1 MEKYI
6 LELKD
11 IKKDYKLA
19 DNVVPALKGVSI
31 AFRHNEFVSILGPSG
46 CGKTTLL
53 NIIGGLDQYTSGD
66 LFIKGQSTKKFRSG
80 DWDTYRN
87 HSIGFVFQSYNLIP
101 HLTVLGNVELALTLA
116 GISSKERKKR
126 AMAVLERVGLKN
138 EYKKRPNQLSGGQM
152 QRVAIA
158 RALVN
163 NPEIL
168 LADEPTGALDSKTSV
183 EVMELIKDISKER
196 LVIMVTH
203 NNEIAQKYSSRIIKL
218 LDGKVVDDNNPP
230 SENEKAI
237 DRVVSTLL
245 INEPNLSKKEQK
257 LQKNDK
263 KVFKKKKSS
272 MSIFTA
278 FMLSLKN
285 LITKKGRTI
294 LTSVAGSIGIIGVA
308 LVLAIS
314 NGFTNYINKMQ
325 TDTLGGYPIA
335 VSTVAID
342 YSSLNSFMGQDNKVG
357 TEKDDDSIGVY
368 NPSTIIAKLGNYNF
382 ISDKFVNYINNYIEE
397 DNKKGDKKSLSSVQ
411 FTYATNLKILTE
423 GKDGIVFVDTTP
435 TTSSIYGTTSS
446 LFYEGLDEKDFVLSN
461 YDIVEGK
468 YPENKN
474 EVLLVL
480 NSTGALS
487 TDMLNNLGINFS
499 VNEAGEYNRILYS
512 DIIGKTYKLV
522 TNDDYYKPVYDGEGN
537 LTDFS
542 TIAKSD
548 YQTVYDGASETL
560 SICGVMKP
568 REDIVVEVFDAGV
581 MYLPELA
588 SFYQETCKNSTIV
601 QKSVADGKFYVPF
614 TVDISELKGF
624 GLGIQNFNTPAEIV
638 GFVKSAFDIDM
649 TAQEAMNLGL
659 QMVGAS
665 TIPTGIYLYPKDFEG
680 KAEVL
685 KLIDDWNNSE
695 DGAHNKIIYT
705 DATEVLTGTLGEL
718 INIISYVLIAFAAI
732 SLLVSSIMIGIITY
746 VSVVER
752 TKEIG
757 VLRSIGARKRDI
769 ARVFNAE
776 TFIVGFAA
784 GIIGVVL
791 TFILCFPVNAIIA
804 SVSGLKNIAVLKF
817 SHALLLIA
825 VSFVLTLI
833 SGLIPARIASKKDPV
848 VALRSE

>member
-1 MEKYI
+1 MGKYI

-19 DNVVPALKGVSI
+19 DNVVPALKGVSM

-46 CGKTTLL
+46 CGKTTML

-66 LFIKGQSTKKFRSG
+66 LIIKGQSTKKFNAG

-116 GISSKERKKR
+116 GISSKERKQR

-138 EYKKRPNQLSGGQM
+138 ECKKRPNQLSGGQM

-183 EVMELIKDISKER
+183 QIMELIKEISKER

-203 NNEIAQKYSSRIIKL
+203 NTELAEKYSSRIIKL
-218 LDGKVVDDNNPP
+218 LDGKVIDDSNPP
-230 SENEKAI
+230 SENDNALERI
-237 DRVVSTLL
+237 IETLPQ
-245 INEPNLSKKEQK
+245 NAQN

-263 KVFKKKKSS
+263 KAFKKKKSS
-272 MSIFTA
+272 MSVFTA

-342 YSSLNSFMGQDNKVG
+342 YSSLSSFMGESNKVG
-357 TEKDDDSIGVY
+357 TSEEEGSFGVY
-368 NPSTIIAKLGNYNF
+368 NPSTIIAKMGNYNF
-382 ISDKFVNYINNYIEE
+382 ISDKFVKYINDYIEE
-397 DNKKGDKKSLSSVQ
+397 DNKKGDRKSLSSVQ
-411 FTYATNLKILTE
+411 FTYATNLKVLTE
-423 GKDGIVFVDTTP
+423 GSEGIIFVDTKP
-435 TTSSIYGTTSS
+435 TTSSIYGTSSS
-446 LFYEGLDEKDFVLSN
+446 LFYEGLADKDFVLSN

-487 TDMLNNLGINFS
+487 TDMLTKLGIAVS
-499 VNEAGEYNRILYS
+499 VNSEGEYERILYS
-512 DIIGKTYKLV
+512 DVIGKTYKV
-522 TNDDYYKPVYDGEGN
+522 ISNDTYYTPVYDSEGN
-537 LTDFS
+537 VTEFS
-542 TIAKSD
+542 TLAKVD
-548 YQTVYDGASETL
+548 YQTAFDGASETL

-568 REDIVVEVFDAGV
+568 RKDIVVEVFDSGI

-588 SFYQETCKNSTIV
+588 TSYQQDCKNSLIV
-601 QKSVADGKFYVPF
+601 KKSIEDGKFYVPF

-638 GFVKSAFDIDM
+638 GFVKSSFDIDM
-649 TAQEAMNLGL
+649 TAEEATNLGL

-665 TIPTGIYLYPKDFEG
+665 TIPTGIYLYPKDFDG

-685 KLIDDWNNSE
+685 KLIDDWNASE
-695 DGAHNKIIYT
+695 NGAHNKIVYT

-776 TFIVGFAA
+776 TFIIGLFA
-784 GIIGVVL
+784 GLIGVVL
-791 TFILCFPVNAIIA
+791 TYILCFPVNAIIA
-804 SVSGLKNIAVLKF
+804 KVSGGLKNIAVLKF
-817 SHALLLIA
+817 DHALILIA

>member
-1 MEKYI
+1 MGKYI

-19 DNVVPALKGVSI
+19 DNVVPALKGVSM

-46 CGKTTLL
+46 CGKTTML

-66 LFIKGQSTKKFRSG
+66 LIIKGQSTKKFKGG

-101 HLTVLGNVELALTLA
+101 HLSVLGNVELALTLA
-116 GISSKERKKR
+116 GISSKERKQR

-138 EYKKRPNQLSGGQM
+138 EFKKRPNQLSGGQM

-183 EVMELIKDISKER
+183 QIMELIKEISKER

-203 NNEIAQKYSSRIIKL
+203 NTELAEKYSSRIIKL
-218 LDGKVVDDNNPP
+218 LDGKVIDDSNPP
-230 SENEKAI
+230 SENDDALERI
-237 DRVVSTLL
+237 IETLPQ
-245 INEPNLSKKEQK
+245 NAQN

-263 KVFKKKKSS
+263 KAFKKKKSS
-272 MSIFTA
+272 MSVFTA

-342 YSSLNSFMGQDNKVG
+342 YSSLSSFMGESNKVG
-357 TEKDDDSIGVY
+357 TSEEEGSFGVY
-368 NPSTIIAKLGNYNF
+368 NPSTIIAKMGNYNF
-382 ISDKFVNYINNYIEE
+382 ISDKFVKYINDYIEE
-397 DNKKGDKKSLSSVQ
+397 DNKKGDRKSLSSVQ
-411 FTYATNLKILTE
+411 FTYATNLKVLTE
-423 GKDGIVFVDTTP
+423 GSEGIIIVDTKP
-435 TTSSIYGTTSS
+435 TTSSIYGTSSS
-446 LFYEGLDEKDFVLSN
+446 LFYEGLADKDFVLSN

-487 TDMLNNLGINFS
+487 TDMLTKLGIAVS
-499 VNEAGEYNRILYS
+499 VNSEGEYERILYS
-512 DIIGKTYKLV
+512 DVIGKTYKV
-522 TNDDYYKPVYDGEGN
+522 ISNDTYYTPVYDSEGN
-537 LTDFS
+537 VTEFS
-542 TIAKSD
+542 TLAKAD
-548 YQTVYDGASETL
+548 YQTAFDGASETL

-568 REDIVVEVFDAGV
+568 RKDIVVEVFDAGI

-588 SFYQETCKNSTIV
+588 TSYQQDCKNSLIV
-601 QKSVADGKFYVPF
+601 QKSIDDGKFYVPF

-638 GFVKSAFDIDM
+638 GFVKSSFDIDM
-649 TAQEAMNLGL
+649 TAEEATNLGL

-665 TIPTGIYLYPKDFEG
+665 TIPTGIYLYPKDFDG

-685 KLIDDWNNSE
+685 KLIDDWNASE
-695 DGAHNKIIYT
+695 NGAHNKIVYT

-746 VSVVER
+746 VSVIER

-776 TFIVGFAA
+776 TFIIGLFA
-784 GIIGVVL
+784 GLIGVVL
-791 TFILCFPVNAIIA
+791 TYILCFPVNAIIA
-804 SVSGLKNIAVLKF
+804 KVSGGLKNIAVLKF
-817 SHALLLIA
+817 NHALILIA

>member
-1 MEKYI
+1 MGKYI

-19 DNVVPALKGVSI
+19 DNVVPALKGVSM

-46 CGKTTLL
+46 CGKTTML

-66 LFIKGQSTKKFRSG
+66 LIIKGQSTKKFKGG

-101 HLTVLGNVELALTLA
+101 HLSVLGNVELALTLA
-116 GISSKERKKR
+116 GISSKERKQR

-138 EYKKRPNQLSGGQM
+138 ECKKRPNQLSGGQM

-183 EVMELIKDISKER
+183 QIMELIKEISKER

-203 NNEIAQKYSSRIIKL
+203 NTELAEKYSSRIIKL
-218 LDGKVVDDNNPP
+218 LDGKVVDDSNPP
-230 SENEKAI
+230 SENDDALERI
-237 DRVVSTLL
+237 IETLPQ
-245 INEPNLSKKEQK
+245 NAQN

-263 KVFKKKKSS
+263 KAFKKKKSS
-272 MSIFTA
+272 MSVFTA

-342 YSSLNSFMGQDNKVG
+342 YSSLSSFMGESNKVG
-357 TEKDDDSIGVY
+357 TSEEEGSFGVY
-368 NPSTIIAKLGNYNF
+368 NPSTIIAKMGNYNF
-382 ISDKFVNYINNYIEE
+382 ISDKFVKYINDYIEE
-397 DNKKGDKKSLSSVQ
+397 DNKKGDRKSLSSVQ
-411 FTYATNLKILTE
+411 FTYATNLKVLTE
-423 GKDGIVFVDTTP
+423 GSEGVIFVDTKP
-435 TTSSIYGTTSS
+435 TTSSIYGTSSS
-446 LFYEGLDEKDFVLSN
+446 LFYEGLADKDFVLSN

-487 TDMLNNLGINFS
+487 TDMLTKLGIAVS
-499 VNEAGEYNRILYS
+499 VNSEGEYERILYS
-512 DIIGKTYKLV
+512 DVIGKTYKV
-522 TNDDYYKPVYDGEGN
+522 ISNDTYYTPVYDSEGN
-537 LTDFS
+537 VTEFS
-542 TIAKSD
+542 TLAKAD
-548 YQTVYDGASETL
+548 YQTAFDGASETL

-568 REDIVVEVFDAGV
+568 RKDIVVEVFDAGI

-588 SFYQETCKNSTIV
+588 TSYQQDCKNSLIV
-601 QKSVADGKFYVPF
+601 QKSIDDGKFYVPF

-638 GFVKSAFDIDM
+638 GFVKSSFDIDM
-649 TAQEAMNLGL
+649 TAEEATNLGL

-665 TIPTGIYLYPKDFEG
+665 TIPTGIYLYPKDFDG

-685 KLIDDWNNSE
+685 KLIDDWNASE
-695 DGAHNKIIYT
+695 DGAHNKIVYT

-776 TFIVGFAA
+776 TFIIGLFA
-784 GIIGVVL
+784 GLIGVVL
-791 TFILCFPVNAIIA
+791 TYILCFPVNAIIA
-804 SVSGLKNIAVLKF
+804 KVSGGLKNIAVLKF
-817 SHALLLIA
+817 DHALILIA

>member
-1 MEKYI
+1 MGKYI

-46 CGKTTLL
+46 CGKTTML

-66 LFIKGQSTKKFRSG
+66 LIIKGQSTKKFKGG

-101 HLTVLGNVELALTLA
+101 HLSVLGNVELALTLA
-116 GISSKERKKR
+116 GISSKERKQR

-138 EYKKRPNQLSGGQM
+138 ECKKRPNQLSGGHM

-183 EVMELIKDISKER
+183 QIMELIKEISKER

-203 NNEIAQKYSSRIIKL
+203 NTELAEKYSSRIIKL
-218 LDGKVVDDNNPP
+218 LDGKVIDDSNPP
-230 SENEKAI
+230 SENDDALERI
-237 DRVVSTLL
+237 IETLPQ
-245 INEPNLSKKEQK
+245 NAQN

-263 KVFKKKKSS
+263 KAFKKKKSS
-272 MSIFTA
+272 MSVFTA

-342 YSSLNSFMGQDNKVG
+342 YSSLSSFMGESNKVG
-357 TEKDDDSIGVY
+357 TSEEEGSFGVY
-368 NPSTIIAKLGNYNF
+368 NPSTIIAKMGNYNF
-382 ISDKFVNYINNYIEE
+382 ISDKFVKYINDYIEE
-397 DNKKGDKKSLSSVQ
+397 DNKKGDRKSLSSVQ
-411 FTYATNLKILTE
+411 FTYATNLKVLTE
-423 GKDGIVFVDTTP
+423 GSEGIIFVDTKP
-435 TTSSIYGTTSS
+435 TTSSIYGTSSS
-446 LFYEGLDEKDFVLSN
+446 LFYEGLADKDFVLSN

-487 TDMLNNLGINFS
+487 TDMLTKLGIAVS
-499 VNEAGEYNRILYS
+499 VNSEGEYERILYS
-512 DIIGKTYKLV
+512 DVIGKTYKV
-522 TNDDYYKPVYDGEGN
+522 ISNDTYYTPVYDSEGN
-537 LTDFS
+537 ITEFS
-542 TIAKSD
+542 TLAKAD
-548 YQTVYDGASETL
+548 YQTAFDGASETL

-568 REDIVVEVFDAGV
+568 RKDIVVEVFDAGI

-588 SFYQETCKNSTIV
+588 TSYQQDCKNSLIV
-601 QKSVADGKFYVPF
+601 QKSIDDGKFYVPF

-638 GFVKSAFDIDM
+638 EFVKSSFDIDM
-649 TAQEAMNLGL
+649 TAEEATNLGL

-665 TIPTGIYLYPKDFEG
+665 TIPTGIYLYPKDFDG

-685 KLIDDWNNSE
+685 KLIDDWNASE
-695 DGAHNKIIYT
+695 NGAHNKIVYT

-776 TFIVGFAA
+776 TFIIGLFA
-784 GIIGVVL
+784 GLIGVVL
-791 TFILCFPVNAIIA
+791 TYILCFPVNAIIA
-804 SVSGLKNIAVLKF
+804 KVSGGLKNIAVLKF
-817 SHALLLIA
+817 DHALILIA

>member
-1 MEKYI
+1 MGKYI

-19 DNVVPALKGVSI
+19 DNVVPALKGVSM

-46 CGKTTLL
+46 CGKTTML

-66 LFIKGQSTKKFRSG
+66 LIIKGQSTKKFKGG

-101 HLTVLGNVELALTLA
+101 HLSVLGNVELALTLA
-116 GISSKERKKR
+116 GISSKERKQR

-138 EYKKRPNQLSGGQM
+138 ECKKRPNQLSGGQM

-183 EVMELIKDISKER
+183 QIMELIKEISKER

-203 NNEIAQKYSSRIIKL
+203 NTELAEKYSSRIIKL
-218 LDGKVVDDNNPP
+218 LDGKVIDDSNPP
-230 SENEKAI
+230 SENDDALERI
-237 DRVVSTLL
+237 IETLPQ
-245 INEPNLSKKEQK
+245 NAQN

-263 KVFKKKKSS
+263 KAFKKKKSS
-272 MSIFTA
+272 MSVFTA

-342 YSSLNSFMGQDNKVG
+342 YSSLSSFMGESNKVG
-357 TEKDDDSIGVY
+357 TSEEEGSFGVY
-368 NPSTIIAKLGNYNF
+368 NPSTIIAKMGNYNF
-382 ISDKFVNYINNYIEE
+382 ISDKFVKYINDYIEE
-397 DNKKGDKKSLSSVQ
+397 DNKKGDRKSLSSVQ
-411 FTYATNLKILTE
+411 FTYATNLKVLTE
-423 GKDGIVFVDTTP
+423 GSEGIIFVDTKP
-435 TTSSIYGTTSS
+435 TTSSIYGTSSS
-446 LFYEGLDEKDFVLSN
+446 LFYEGLADKDFVLSN

-480 NSTGALS
+480 DSTGALS
-487 TDMLNNLGINFS
+487 TDMLTKLGIAVS
-499 VNEAGEYNRILYS
+499 VNSEGEYERILYS
-512 DIIGKTYKLV
+512 DVIGKTYKV
-522 TNDDYYKPVYDGEGN
+522 ISNDTYYTPVYDSEGN
-537 LTDFS
+537 VTEFS
-542 TIAKSD
+542 TLAKAD
-548 YQTVYDGASETL
+548 YQTAFDGASETL

-568 REDIVVEVFDAGV
+568 REDIVVEVFDAGI

-588 SFYQETCKNSTIV
+588 TSYQQDCKNSLIV
-601 QKSVADGKFYVPF
+601 QKSIDDGKFYVPF

-638 GFVKSAFDIDM
+638 GFVKSSFDIDM
-649 TAQEAMNLGL
+649 TAEEATNLGL

-665 TIPTGIYLYPKDFEG
+665 TIPTGIYLYPKNFDG

-685 KLIDDWNNSE
+685 KLIDDWNASE
-695 DGAHNKIIYT
+695 NGAHNKIVYT

-776 TFIVGFAA
+776 TFIIGLFA
-784 GIIGVVL
+784 GLIGVVL
-791 TFILCFPVNAIIA
+791 TYILCFPVNAIIA
-804 SVSGLKNIAVLKF
+804 KVSGGLKNIAVLKF
-817 SHALLLIA
+817 DHALILIA

>member
-1 MEKYI
+1 MGKYI

-19 DNVVPALKGVSI
+19 DNVVPALKGVSM

-46 CGKTTLL
+46 CGKTTML

-66 LFIKGQSTKKFRSG
+66 LIIKGQSTKKFKGG

-87 HSIGFVFQSYNLIP
+87 HSIGFVFQGYNLIP
-101 HLTVLGNVELALTLA
+101 HLSVLGNVELALTLA
-116 GISSKERKKR
+116 GISSKERKQR

-138 EYKKRPNQLSGGQM
+138 ECKKRPNQLSGGQM

-183 EVMELIKDISKER
+183 QIMELIKEISKER

-203 NNEIAQKYSSRIIKL
+203 NTELAEKYSSRIIKL
-218 LDGKVVDDNNPP
+218 LDGKVIDDSNPP
-230 SENEKAI
+230 SENDDALERI
-237 DRVVSTLL
+237 IETLPQ
-245 INEPNLSKKEQK
+245 NAQN

-263 KVFKKKKSS
+263 KAFKKKKSS
-272 MSIFTA
+272 MSVFTA

-342 YSSLNSFMGQDNKVG
+342 YSSLSSFMGESNKVG
-357 TEKDDDSIGVY
+357 TSEEEGSFGVY
-368 NPSTIIAKLGNYNF
+368 NPSTIIAKMGNYNF
-382 ISDKFVNYINNYIEE
+382 ISDKFVKYINDYIEE
-397 DNKKGDKKSLSSVQ
+397 DNKKGDRKSLSSVQ
-411 FTYATNLKILTE
+411 FTYATNLKVLTE
-423 GKDGIVFVDTTP
+423 GSEGVVFVDTKP
-435 TTSSIYGTTSS
+435 TTSSIYGTSSS
-446 LFYEGLDEKDFVLSN
+446 LFYEGLADKDFVLSN

-480 NSTGALS
+480 DSTGALS
-487 TDMLNNLGINFS
+487 TDMLTKLGIAVS
-499 VNEAGEYNRILYS
+499 VNSEGEYERILYS
-512 DIIGKTYKLV
+512 DVIGKTYKV
-522 TNDDYYKPVYDGEGN
+522 ISNDTYYTPVYDSEGN
-537 LTDFS
+537 VTEFS
-542 TIAKSD
+542 TLAKAD
-548 YQTVYDGASETL
+548 YQTAFDGASETL

-568 REDIVVEVFDAGV
+568 RKDIVVEVFDAGI

-588 SFYQETCKNSTIV
+588 TSYQQDCKNSLIV
-601 QKSVADGKFYVPF
+601 KKSIEDGKFYVPF

-624 GLGIQNFNTPAEIV
+624 GLGIQNFNKPAEIV
-638 GFVKSAFDIDM
+638 GFVKSSFDIDM
-649 TAQEAMNLGL
+649 TAEEATNLGL
-659 QMVGAS
+659 QIVGAS
-665 TIPTGIYLYPKDFEG
+665 TIPTGIYLYPKNFDG

-685 KLIDDWNNSE
+685 KLIDDWNASE
-695 DGAHNKIIYT
+695 NGAHNKIVYT

-776 TFIVGFAA
+776 TFIIGLFA
-784 GIIGVVL
+784 GLIGVVL
-791 TFILCFPVNAIIA
+791 TYILCFPVNAIIA
-804 SVSGLKNIAVLKF
+804 KVSGGLKNIAVLKF
-817 SHALLLIA
+817 DHALILIA

>member
-1 MEKYI
+1 MGKYI

-19 DNVVPALKGVSI
+19 DNVVPALKGVSM

-46 CGKTTLL
+46 CGKTTML

-66 LFIKGQSTKKFRSG
+66 LIIKGQSTKKFKGG

-116 GISSKERKKR
+116 GISSKERKQR

-138 EYKKRPNQLSGGQM
+138 ECKKRPNQLSGGQM

-183 EVMELIKDISKER
+183 QIMELIKEISKER

-203 NNEIAQKYSSRIIKL
+203 NTELAEKYSSRIIKL
-218 LDGKVVDDNNPP
+218 LDGKVIDDSNPP
-230 SENEKAI
+230 SENDDVLERIIESLPQNAQ
-237 DRVVSTLL
+237 
-245 INEPNLSKKEQK
+245 N

-263 KVFKKKKSS
+263 KAFKKKKSS
-272 MSIFTA
+272 MSVFTA

-342 YSSLNSFMGQDNKVG
+342 YSSLSSFMGESNKVG
-357 TEKDDDSIGVY
+357 TSEEEGSFGVY
-368 NPSTIIAKLGNYNF
+368 NPSTIIAKMGNYNF
-382 ISDKFVNYINNYIEE
+382 ISDKFVKYINDYIEE
-397 DNKKGDKKSLSSVQ
+397 DNKKGDRKSLSSVQ
-411 FTYATNLKILTE
+411 FTYATNLKVLTE
-423 GKDGIVFVDTTP
+423 GSEGIIFVDTKP
-435 TTSSIYGTTSS
+435 TTSSIYGTSSS
-446 LFYEGLDEKDFVLSN
+446 LFYEGLADKDFVLSN

-487 TDMLNNLGINFS
+487 TDMLTKLGIAVS
-499 VNEAGEYNRILYS
+499 VNSEGEYERILYS
-512 DIIGKTYKLV
+512 DVIGKTYKV
-522 TNDDYYKPVYDGEGN
+522 ISNDTYYTPVYDSEGN
-537 LTDFS
+537 VMEFS
-542 TIAKSD
+542 TLAKAD
-548 YQTVYDGASETL
+548 YQTAFDGASETL

-568 REDIVVEVFDAGV
+568 RKDIVVEVFDSGI

-588 SFYQETCKNSTIV
+588 TSYQQDCKNSLIV
-601 QKSVADGKFYVPF
+601 QKSIDDGKFYVPF

-638 GFVKSAFDIDM
+638 GFVKSSFDIDM
-649 TAQEAMNLGL
+649 TAEEATNLGL

-665 TIPTGIYLYPKDFEG
+665 TIPTGIYLYPKDFDG

-685 KLIDDWNNSE
+685 KLIDDWNASE
-695 DGAHNKIIYT
+695 DGAHNKIVYT

-776 TFIVGFAA
+776 TFIIGLFA
-784 GIIGVVL
+784 GLIGVVL
-791 TFILCFPVNAIIA
+791 TYILCFPVNAIIA
-804 SVSGLKNIAVLKF
+804 KVSGGLKNIAVLKF
-817 SHALLLIA
+817 DHALILIA

>member
-1 MEKYI
+1 MGKYI

-46 CGKTTLL
+46 CGKTTML

-66 LFIKGQSTKKFRSG
+66 LIIKGQSTKKFKGG

-101 HLTVLGNVELALTLA
+101 HLSVLGNVELALTLA
-116 GISSKERKKR
+116 GISSKERKQR

-138 EYKKRPNQLSGGQM
+138 ECKKRPNQLSGGQM

-183 EVMELIKDISKER
+183 QIMELIKEISKER

-203 NNEIAQKYSSRIIKL
+203 NTELAEKYSSRIIKL
-218 LDGKVVDDNNPP
+218 LDGKVIDDSNPP
-230 SENEKAI
+230 SENDDALERI
-237 DRVVSTLL
+237 IETLPQ
-245 INEPNLSKKEQK
+245 NAQN

-263 KVFKKKKSS
+263 KAFKKKKSS
-272 MSIFTA
+272 MSVFTA

-342 YSSLNSFMGQDNKVG
+342 YSSLSSFMGESNKVG
-357 TEKDDDSIGVY
+357 TSEEEGSFGVY
-368 NPSTIIAKLGNYNF
+368 NPSTIIAKMGNYNF
-382 ISDKFVNYINNYIEE
+382 ISDKFVKYINDYIEE
-397 DNKKGDKKSLSSVQ
+397 DNKKGDRKSLSSVQ
-411 FTYATNLKILTE
+411 FTYATNLKVLTE
-423 GKDGIVFVDTTP
+423 GSEGIIFVDTKP
-435 TTSSIYGTTSS
+435 TTSSIYGTSSS
-446 LFYEGLDEKDFVLSN
+446 LFYEGLADKDFVLSN

-487 TDMLNNLGINFS
+487 TDMLTKLGIAVS
-499 VNEAGEYNRILYS
+499 VNSEGEYERILYS
-512 DIIGKTYKLV
+512 DVIGKTYKV
-522 TNDDYYKPVYDGEGN
+522 ISNDTYYTPVYDSEGN
-537 LTDFS
+537 VTEFS
-542 TIAKSD
+542 TLAKAD
-548 YQTVYDGASETL
+548 YQTAFDGASETL

-568 REDIVVEVFDAGV
+568 REDIVVEVFDAGI

-588 SFYQETCKNSTIV
+588 TSYQQDCKNSLIV
-601 QKSVADGKFYVPF
+601 KKSIEDGKFYVPF

-638 GFVKSAFDIDM
+638 GFVKSSFDIDM
-649 TAQEAMNLGL
+649 TAEEATNLGL

-665 TIPTGIYLYPKDFEG
+665 TIPTGIYLYPKDFDG

-685 KLIDDWNNSE
+685 KLIDDWNASE
-695 DGAHNKIIYT
+695 NGAHNKIVYT

-776 TFIVGFAA
+776 TFIIGLFA
-784 GIIGVVL
+784 GLIGVVL
-791 TFILCFPVNAIIA
+791 TYILCFPVNAIIA
-804 SVSGLKNIAVLKF
+804 KVSGGLKNIAVLKF
-817 SHALLLIA
+817 DHALILIA

>member
-1 MEKYI
+1 MGKYI

-19 DNVVPALKGVSI
+19 DNVVPALKGVSM

-46 CGKTTLL
+46 CGKTTML

-66 LFIKGQSTKKFRSG
+66 LIIKGQSTKKFKGG

-101 HLTVLGNVELALTLA
+101 HLSVLGNVELALTLA
-116 GISSKERKKR
+116 GISSKERKQR

-138 EYKKRPNQLSGGQM
+138 ECKKRPNQLSGGQM

-183 EVMELIKDISKER
+183 QIMELIKEISKER

-203 NNEIAQKYSSRIIKL
+203 NTELAEKYSSRIIKL
-218 LDGKVVDDNNPP
+218 LDGKVIDDSNPP
-230 SENEKAI
+230 SENDDALERI
-237 DRVVSTLL
+237 IETLPQ
-245 INEPNLSKKEQK
+245 NAQN

-263 KVFKKKKSS
+263 KAFKKKKSS
-272 MSIFTA
+272 MSVFTA

-342 YSSLNSFMGQDNKVG
+342 YSSLSSFMGESNKVG
-357 TEKDDDSIGVY
+357 TSEEEGSFGVY
-368 NPSTIIAKLGNYNF
+368 NPSTIIAKMGNYNF
-382 ISDKFVNYINNYIEE
+382 ISDKFVKYINDYIEE
-397 DNKKGDKKSLSSVQ
+397 DNKKGDRKSLSSVQ
-411 FTYATNLKILTE
+411 FTYATNLKVLTE
-423 GKDGIVFVDTTP
+423 GSEGVVFVDTKP
-435 TTSSIYGTTSS
+435 TTSSIYGTSSS
-446 LFYEGLDEKDFVLSN
+446 LFYEGLADKDFVLSN

-487 TDMLNNLGINFS
+487 TDMLTKLGIAVS
-499 VNEAGEYNRILYS
+499 VNSEGEYERILYS
-512 DIIGKTYKLV
+512 DVIGKTYKV
-522 TNDDYYKPVYDGEGN
+522 ISNDTYYTPVYDSEGN
-537 LTDFS
+537 VTEFS
-542 TIAKSD
+542 TLAKAD
-548 YQTVYDGASETL
+548 YQTAFDGASETL

-568 REDIVVEVFDAGV
+568 REDIVVEVFDAGI

-588 SFYQETCKNSTIV
+588 TSYQQDCKNSLIV
-601 QKSVADGKFYVPF
+601 KKSIEDGKFYVPF

-624 GLGIQNFNTPAEIV
+624 GLGIQNFNKPAEIV
-638 GFVKSAFDIDM
+638 GFVKSSFDIDM
-649 TAQEAMNLGL
+649 TAEEATNLGL

-665 TIPTGIYLYPKDFEG
+665 TIPTGIYLYPKNFDG

-685 KLIDDWNNSE
+685 KLIDDWNASE
-695 DGAHNKIIYT
+695 NGAHNKIVYT

-776 TFIVGFAA
+776 TFIIGLFA
-784 GIIGVVL
+784 GLIGVVL
-791 TFILCFPVNAIIA
+791 TYILCFPVNAIIA
-804 SVSGLKNIAVLKF
+804 KVSGGLKNIAVLKF
-817 SHALLLIA
+817 NHALILIA

>member
-1 MEKYI
+1 MGKYI

-19 DNVVPALKGVSI
+19 DNVVPALKGVSM

-46 CGKTTLL
+46 CGKTTML

-66 LFIKGQSTKKFRSG
+66 LIIKGQSTKKFKGG

-101 HLTVLGNVELALTLA
+101 HLSVLGNVELALTLA
-116 GISSKERKKR
+116 GISSKERKQR

-138 EYKKRPNQLSGGQM
+138 ECKKRPNQLSGGQM

-183 EVMELIKDISKER
+183 QIMELIKEISKER

-203 NNEIAQKYSSRIIKL
+203 NTELAEKYSSRIIKL
-218 LDGKVVDDNNPP
+218 LDGKVIDDSNPP
-230 SENEKAI
+230 SENDDALERI
-237 DRVVSTLL
+237 IETLPQ
-245 INEPNLSKKEQK
+245 NAQN

-263 KVFKKKKSS
+263 KAFKKKKSS
-272 MSIFTA
+272 MSVFTA

-342 YSSLNSFMGQDNKVG
+342 YSSLSSFMGESNKVG
-357 TEKDDDSIGVY
+357 TSEEEGSFGVY
-368 NPSTIIAKLGNYNF
+368 NPSTIIAKMGNYNF
-382 ISDKFVNYINNYIEE
+382 ISDKFVKYINDYIEE
-397 DNKKGDKKSLSSVQ
+397 DNKKGDRKSLSSVQ
-411 FTYATNLKILTE
+411 FTYATNLKVLTE
-423 GKDGIVFVDTTP
+423 GSEGIIFVDTKP
-435 TTSSIYGTTSS
+435 TTSSIYGTSSS
-446 LFYEGLDEKDFVLSN
+446 LFYEGLADKDFVLSN

-480 NSTGALS
+480 DSTGALS
-487 TDMLNNLGINFS
+487 TDMLTKLGIAVS
-499 VNEAGEYNRILYS
+499 VNSEGEYERILYS
-512 DIIGKTYKLV
+512 DVIGKTYKV
-522 TNDDYYKPVYDGEGN
+522 ISNDTYYTPVYDSEGN
-537 LTDFS
+537 VTEFS
-542 TIAKSD
+542 TLAKAD
-548 YQTVYDGASETL
+548 YQTAFDGASETL

-568 REDIVVEVFDAGV
+568 REDIVVEVFDAGI

-588 SFYQETCKNSTIV
+588 TSYQQDCKNSLIV
-601 QKSVADGKFYVPF
+601 QKSIDDGKFYVPF

-638 GFVKSAFDIDM
+638 GFVKSSFDIDM
-649 TAQEAMNLGL
+649 TAEEATNLGL

-665 TIPTGIYLYPKDFEG
+665 TIPTGIYLYPKNFDG

-685 KLIDDWNNSE
+685 KLIDDWNASE
-695 DGAHNKIIYT
+695 NGAHNKIVYT

-776 TFIVGFAA
+776 TFIIGLFA
-784 GIIGVVL
+784 GLIGVVL
-791 TFILCFPVNAIIA
+791 TYILCFPVNAIIA
-804 SVSGLKNIAVLKF
+804 KVSGGLKNIAVLKF
-817 SHALLLIA
+817 NHALILIA

>member
-1 MEKYI
+1 MGKYI

-19 DNVVPALKGVSI
+19 DNVVPALKGVSM

-46 CGKTTLL
+46 CGKTTML

-66 LFIKGQSTKKFRSG
+66 LIIKGQSTKKFKGG

-101 HLTVLGNVELALTLA
+101 HLSVLGNVELALTLA
-116 GISSKERKKR
+116 GISSKERKQR

-138 EYKKRPNQLSGGQM
+138 ECKKRPNQLSGGQM

-183 EVMELIKDISKER
+183 QIMELIKEISKER

-203 NNEIAQKYSSRIIKL
+203 NTELAEKYSSRIIKL
-218 LDGKVVDDNNPP
+218 LDGKVIDDSNPP
-230 SENEKAI
+230 SENDDALERI
-237 DRVVSTLL
+237 IETLPQ
-245 INEPNLSKKEQK
+245 NAQN

-263 KVFKKKKSS
+263 KAFKKKKSS
-272 MSIFTA
+272 MSVFTA

-342 YSSLNSFMGQDNKVG
+342 YSSLSSFMGESNKVG
-357 TEKDDDSIGVY
+357 TSEEEGSFGVY
-368 NPSTIIAKLGNYNF
+368 NPSTIIAKMGNYNF
-382 ISDKFVNYINNYIEE
+382 ISDKFVKYINDYIEE
-397 DNKKGDKKSLSSVQ
+397 DNKKGDRKSLSSVQ
-411 FTYATNLKILTE
+411 FTYATNLKVLTE
-423 GKDGIVFVDTTP
+423 GSEGIIFVDTKP
-435 TTSSIYGTTSS
+435 TTSSIYGTSSS
-446 LFYEGLDEKDFVLSN
+446 LFYEGLADKDFVLSN

-487 TDMLNNLGINFS
+487 TDMLTKLGIAVS
-499 VNEAGEYNRILYS
+499 VNSEGEYERILYS
-512 DIIGKTYKLV
+512 DVIGKTYKV
-522 TNDDYYKPVYDGEGN
+522 ISNDTYYTPVYDSEGN
-537 LTDFS
+537 VTEFS
-542 TIAKSD
+542 ILAKAD
-548 YQTVYDGASETL
+548 YQTAFDGASETL

-568 REDIVVEVFDAGV
+568 RKDIVVEVFDAGI

-588 SFYQETCKNSTIV
+588 TSYQQDCKNSLIV
-601 QKSVADGKFYVPF
+601 QKSIDDGKFYVPF

-638 GFVKSAFDIDM
+638 GFVKSSFDIDM
-649 TAQEAMNLGL
+649 TAEEATNLGL

-665 TIPTGIYLYPKDFEG
+665 TIPTGIYLYPKNFDG

-685 KLIDDWNNSE
+685 KLIDDWNASE
-695 DGAHNKIIYT
+695 NGAHNKIVYT

-776 TFIVGFAA
+776 TFIIGLFA
-784 GIIGVVL
+784 GLIGVVL
-791 TFILCFPVNAIIA
+791 TYILCFPVNAIIA
-804 SVSGLKNIAVLKF
+804 KVSGGLKNIAVLKF
-817 SHALLLIA
+817 NHALILIA

>member
-1 MEKYI
+1 MGKYI

-19 DNVVPALKGVSI
+19 DNVVPALKGVSM

-46 CGKTTLL
+46 CGKTTML

-66 LFIKGQSTKKFRSG
+66 LIIKGQSTKKFKGG

-101 HLTVLGNVELALTLA
+101 HLSVLGNVELALTLA
-116 GISSKERKKR
+116 GISSKERKQR

-138 EYKKRPNQLSGGQM
+138 ECKKRPNQLSGGQM

-183 EVMELIKDISKER
+183 QIMELIKEISKER

-203 NNEIAQKYSSRIIKL
+203 NTELAEKYSSRIIKL
-218 LDGKVVDDNNPP
+218 LDGKVIDDSNPP
-230 SENEKAI
+230 SENDDALERI
-237 DRVVSTLL
+237 IETLPQ
-245 INEPNLSKKEQK
+245 NAQN

-263 KVFKKKKSS
+263 KAFKKKKSS
-272 MSIFTA
+272 MSVFTA

-342 YSSLNSFMGQDNKVG
+342 YSSLSSFMGESNKVG
-357 TEKDDDSIGVY
+357 TSEEEGSFGVY
-368 NPSTIIAKLGNYNF
+368 NPSTIIAKMGNYNF
-382 ISDKFVNYINNYIEE
+382 ISDKFVKYINDYIEE
-397 DNKKGDKKSLSSVQ
+397 DNKKGDRKSLSSVQ
-411 FTYATNLKILTE
+411 FTYATNLKVLTE
-423 GKDGIVFVDTTP
+423 GSEGVVFVDTKP
-435 TTSSIYGTTSS
+435 TTSSIYGTSSS
-446 LFYEGLDEKDFVLSN
+446 LFYEGLADKDFVLSN

-480 NSTGALS
+480 DSTGALS
-487 TDMLNNLGINFS
+487 TDMLTKLGITVS
-499 VNEAGEYNRILYS
+499 VNSEGEYERILYS
-512 DIIGKTYKLV
+512 DVIGKTYKV
-522 TNDDYYKPVYDGEGN
+522 ISNDTYYTPVYDSEGN
-537 LTDFS
+537 VTEFS
-542 TIAKSD
+542 TLAKAD
-548 YQTVYDGASETL
+548 YQTAFDGASETL

-568 REDIVVEVFDAGV
+568 RKDIVVEVFDAGI

-588 SFYQETCKNSTIV
+588 TSYQQDCKNSLIV
-601 QKSVADGKFYVPF
+601 QKSIDDGKFYVPF

-624 GLGIQNFNTPAEIV
+624 GLGIQNFNKPAEIV
-638 GFVKSAFDIDM
+638 GFVKSSFDIDM
-649 TAQEAMNLGL
+649 TAEEATNLGL
-659 QMVGAS
+659 QIVGAS
-665 TIPTGIYLYPKDFEG
+665 TIPTGIYLYPKNFDG

-685 KLIDDWNNSE
+685 KLIDDWNASE
-695 DGAHNKIIYT
+695 NGAHNKIVYT

-776 TFIVGFAA
+776 TFIIGLFA
-784 GIIGVVL
+784 GLIGVVL
-791 TFILCFPVNAIIA
+791 TYILCFPVNAIIA
-804 SVSGLKNIAVLKF
+804 KVSGGLKNIAVLKF
-817 SHALLLIA
+817 DHALILIA

>member
-1 MEKYI
+1 MGKYI

-19 DNVVPALKGVSI
+19 DNVVPALKGVSM

-46 CGKTTLL
+46 CGKTTML

-66 LFIKGQSTKKFRSG
+66 LIIKGQSTKKFKGG

-101 HLTVLGNVELALTLA
+101 HLSVLGNVELALTLA
-116 GISSKERKKR
+116 GISSKERKQR

-138 EYKKRPNQLSGGQM
+138 ECKKRPNQLSGGQM

-183 EVMELIKDISKER
+183 QIMELIKEISKER

-203 NNEIAQKYSSRIIKL
+203 NTELAEKYSSRTIKL
-218 LDGKVVDDNNPP
+218 LDGKVIDDSNPP
-230 SENEKAI
+230 SENDDALERI
-237 DRVVSTLL
+237 IETLPQ
-245 INEPNLSKKEQK
+245 NAQN

-263 KVFKKKKSS
+263 KAFKKKKSS
-272 MSIFTA
+272 MSVFTA

-342 YSSLNSFMGQDNKVG
+342 YSSLSSFMGESNKVG
-357 TEKDDDSIGVY
+357 TSEEEGSFGVY
-368 NPSTIIAKLGNYNF
+368 NPSTIIAKMGNYNF
-382 ISDKFVNYINNYIEE
+382 ISDKFVKYINDYIEE
-397 DNKKGDKKSLSSVQ
+397 DNKKGDRKSLSSVQ
-411 FTYATNLKILTE
+411 FTYATNLKVLTE
-423 GKDGIVFVDTTP
+423 GSEGVIFVDTKP
-435 TTSSIYGTTSS
+435 TTSSIYGTSSS
-446 LFYEGLDEKDFVLSN
+446 LFYEGLADKDFVLSN

-487 TDMLNNLGINFS
+487 TDMLTKLGIAVS
-499 VNEAGEYNRILYS
+499 VNSEGEYERILYS
-512 DIIGKTYKLV
+512 DVIGKTYKV
-522 TNDDYYKPVYDGEGN
+522 ISNDTYYTPVYDSEGN
-537 LTDFS
+537 VTEFS
-542 TIAKSD
+542 TLAKAD
-548 YQTVYDGASETL
+548 YQTAFDGASETL

-568 REDIVVEVFDAGV
+568 REDIVVEVFDAGI

-588 SFYQETCKNSTIV
+588 TSYQQDCKNSLIV
-601 QKSVADGKFYVPF
+601 KKSIEDGKFYVPF

-638 GFVKSAFDIDM
+638 GFVKSSFDIDM
-649 TAQEAMNLGL
+649 TAEEATNLGL

-665 TIPTGIYLYPKDFEG
+665 TIPTGIYLYPKDFDG

-685 KLIDDWNNSE
+685 KLIDDWNASE
-695 DGAHNKIIYT
+695 NGAHNKIVYT

-776 TFIVGFAA
+776 TFIIGLFA
-784 GIIGVVL
+784 GLIGVVL
-791 TFILCFPVNAIIA
+791 TYILCFPVNAIIA
-804 SVSGLKNIAVLKF
+804 KVSGGLKNIAVLKF
-817 SHALLLIA
+817 DHALILIA

>member
-1 MEKYI
+1 MGKYI

-19 DNVVPALKGVSI
+19 DNVVPALKGVSM

-46 CGKTTLL
+46 CGKTTML

-66 LFIKGQSTKKFRSG
+66 LIIKGQSTKKFKGG

-87 HSIGFVFQSYNLIP
+87 HSIGFVFQGYNLIP
-101 HLTVLGNVELALTLA
+101 HLSVLGNVELALTLA
-116 GISSKERKKR
+116 GISSKERKQR

-138 EYKKRPNQLSGGQM
+138 ECKKRPNQLSGGQM

-183 EVMELIKDISKER
+183 QIMELIKEISKER

-203 NNEIAQKYSSRIIKL
+203 NTELAEKYSSRIIKL
-218 LDGKVVDDNNPP
+218 LDGKVIDDSNPP
-230 SENEKAI
+230 SENDNALERI
-237 DRVVSTLL
+237 IETLPQ
-245 INEPNLSKKEQK
+245 NAQN

-263 KVFKKKKSS
+263 KAFKKKKSS
-272 MSIFTA
+272 MSVFTA

-325 TDTLGGYPIA
+325 TNTLGGYPIA

-342 YSSLNSFMGQDNKVG
+342 YSSLSSFMGESNKVG
-357 TEKDDDSIGVY
+357 TSEEEGSFGVY
-368 NPSTIIAKLGNYNF
+368 NPSTIIAKMGNYNF
-382 ISDKFVNYINNYIEE
+382 ISDKFVKYINDYIEE
-397 DNKKGDKKSLSSVQ
+397 DNKKKDRKSLSSVQ
-411 FTYATNLKILTE
+411 FTYATNLKVLTE
-423 GKDGIVFVDTTP
+423 GSEGIIFVDTKP
-435 TTSSIYGTTSS
+435 TTSSIYGTSSS
-446 LFYEGLDEKDFVLSN
+446 LFYEGLADKDFVLSN

-487 TDMLNNLGINFS
+487 TDMLTKLGIAVS
-499 VNEAGEYNRILYS
+499 VNSEGEYERILYS
-512 DIIGKTYKLV
+512 DVIGKTYKV
-522 TNDDYYKPVYDGEGN
+522 ISNDTYYTPVYDSEGN
-537 LTDFS
+537 VTEFS
-542 TIAKSD
+542 TLAKAD
-548 YQTVYDGASETL
+548 YQTAFDGASETL

-568 REDIVVEVFDAGV
+568 REDIVVEVFDAGI

-588 SFYQETCKNSTIV
+588 TSYQQDCKNSLIV
-601 QKSVADGKFYVPF
+601 QKSIDDGKFYVPF

-638 GFVKSAFDIDM
+638 GFVKSSFDIDM
-649 TAQEAMNLGL
+649 TAEEATNLGL

-665 TIPTGIYLYPKDFEG
+665 TIPTGIYLYPKNFDG

-685 KLIDDWNNSE
+685 KLIDDWNASE
-695 DGAHNKIIYT
+695 NGAHNKIVYT

-776 TFIVGFAA
+776 TFIIGLFA
-784 GIIGVVL
+784 GLIGVVL
-791 TFILCFPVNAIIA
+791 TYILCFPVNAIIA
-804 SVSGLKNIAVLKF
+804 KVSGGLKNIAVLKF
-817 SHALLLIA
+817 DHALILIA

>member
-1 MEKYI
+1 MGKYI

-19 DNVVPALKGVSI
+19 DNVVPALKGVSM

-46 CGKTTLL
+46 CGKTTML

-66 LFIKGQSTKKFRSG
+66 LIIKGQSTKKFKGG

-101 HLTVLGNVELALTLA
+101 HLSVLGNVELALTLA
-116 GISSKERKKR
+116 GISSKERKQR

-138 EYKKRPNQLSGGQM
+138 ECKKRPNQLSGGQM

-183 EVMELIKDISKER
+183 QIMELIKEISKER

-203 NNEIAQKYSSRIIKL
+203 NTELAEKYSSRIIKL
-218 LDGKVVDDNNPP
+218 LDGKVIDDSNPP
-230 SENEKAI
+230 SENDNALERI
-237 DRVVSTLL
+237 IETLPQ
-245 INEPNLSKKEQK
+245 NAQNV
-257 LQKNDK
+257 QKNNK
-263 KVFKKKKSS
+263 KAFKKKKSS
-272 MSIFTA
+272 MSVFTA

-342 YSSLNSFMGQDNKVG
+342 YSSLSSFMGESNKVG
-357 TEKDDDSIGVY
+357 TSEEEGSFGVY
-368 NPSTIIAKLGNYNF
+368 NPSTIIAKMGNYNF
-382 ISDKFVNYINNYIEE
+382 ISDKFVKYINDYIEE
-397 DNKKGDKKSLSSVQ
+397 DNKKEDRKSLSSVQ
-411 FTYATNLKILTE
+411 FTYATNLKVLTE
-423 GKDGIVFVDTTP
+423 GSEGIIFVDTKP
-435 TTSSIYGTTSS
+435 TTSSIYGTSSS
-446 LFYEGLDEKDFVLSN
+446 LFYEGLADKDFVLSN

-487 TDMLNNLGINFS
+487 TDMLTKLGIAVS
-499 VNEAGEYNRILYS
+499 VNSEGEYERILYS
-512 DIIGKTYKLV
+512 DVIGKTYKV
-522 TNDDYYKPVYDGEGN
+522 ISNDTYYTPVYGSEGN
-537 LTDFS
+537 VTEFS
-542 TIAKSD
+542 TLAKAD
-548 YQTVYDGASETL
+548 YQTAFDGASETL

-568 REDIVVEVFDAGV
+568 RKDIVVEVFDAGI

-588 SFYQETCKNSTIV
+588 TSYQQDCKNSLIV
-601 QKSVADGKFYVPF
+601 QKSIDDGKFYVPF

-638 GFVKSAFDIDM
+638 GFVKSSFDIDM
-649 TAQEAMNLGL
+649 TAEEATNLGL

-665 TIPTGIYLYPKDFEG
+665 TIPTGIYLYPKNFDG

-685 KLIDDWNNSE
+685 KLIDDWNASE
-695 DGAHNKIIYT
+695 NGAHNKIVYT

-776 TFIVGFAA
+776 TFIIGLFA
-784 GIIGVVL
+784 GLIGVVL
-791 TFILCFPVNAIIA
+791 TYILCFPVNAIIA
-804 SVSGLKNIAVLKF
+804 KVSGGLKNIAVLKF
-817 SHALLLIA
+817 DHALILIA

>member
-1 MEKYI
+1 MGKYI

-11 IKKDYKLA
+11 IKKDYKLV
-19 DNVVPALKGVSI
+19 DNVVPALKGVSM

-46 CGKTTLL
+46 CGKTTML

-66 LFIKGQSTKKFRSG
+66 LIIKGQSTKKFKGG

-101 HLTVLGNVELALTLA
+101 HLSVLGNVELALTLA
-116 GISSKERKKR
+116 GISSKERKQR

-138 EYKKRPNQLSGGQM
+138 ECKKRPNQLSGGQM

-183 EVMELIKDISKER
+183 QIMELIKEISKER

-203 NNEIAQKYSSRIIKL
+203 NTELAEKYSSRIIKL
-218 LDGKVVDDNNPP
+218 LDGKVIDDSNPP
-230 SENEKAI
+230 SENDDALERI
-237 DRVVSTLL
+237 IETLPQ
-245 INEPNLSKKEQK
+245 NAQN

-263 KVFKKKKSS
+263 KAFKKKKSS
-272 MSIFTA
+272 MSVFTA

-342 YSSLNSFMGQDNKVG
+342 YSSLSSFMGESNKVG
-357 TEKDDDSIGVY
+357 TSEEEGSFGVY
-368 NPSTIIAKLGNYNF
+368 NPSTIIAKMGNYNF
-382 ISDKFVNYINNYIEE
+382 ISDKFVKYINDYIEE
-397 DNKKGDKKSLSSVQ
+397 DNKKGDRKSLSSVQ
-411 FTYATNLKILTE
+411 FTYATNLKVLTE
-423 GKDGIVFVDTTP
+423 GSEGIIFVDTKP
-435 TTSSIYGTTSS
+435 TTSSIYGTSSS
-446 LFYEGLDEKDFVLSN
+446 LFYEGLSDKDFVLSN

-487 TDMLNNLGINFS
+487 TDMLTKLGIAVS
-499 VNEAGEYNRILYS
+499 VNSEGEYERILYS
-512 DIIGKTYKLV
+512 DVIGKTYKV
-522 TNDDYYKPVYDGEGN
+522 ISNDTYYTPVYDSEGN
-537 LTDFS
+537 VTEFS
-542 TIAKSD
+542 TLAKAD
-548 YQTVYDGASETL
+548 YQTAFDGASETL

-568 REDIVVEVFDAGV
+568 RKDIVVEVFDAGI

-588 SFYQETCKNSTIV
+588 TSYQQDCKNSLIV
-601 QKSVADGKFYVPF
+601 QKSIDDGKFYVPF

-638 GFVKSAFDIDM
+638 GFVKSSFDIDM
-649 TAQEAMNLGL
+649 TAEEATNLGL

-665 TIPTGIYLYPKDFEG
+665 TIPTGIYLYPKDFDG

-685 KLIDDWNNSE
+685 KLIDDWNASE
-695 DGAHNKIIYT
+695 NGAHNKIVYT

-776 TFIVGFAA
+776 TFIIGLFA
-784 GIIGVVL
+784 GLIGVVL
-791 TFILCFPVNAIIA
+791 TYILCFPVNAIIA
-804 SVSGLKNIAVLKF
+804 KVSGGLKNIAVLKF
-817 SHALLLIA
+817 DHALILIA

>member
-1 MEKYI
+1 MGKYI

-19 DNVVPALKGVSI
+19 DNVVPALKGVSM

-46 CGKTTLL
+46 CGKTTML

-66 LFIKGQSTKKFRSG
+66 LIIKGQSTKKFKGG

-101 HLTVLGNVELALTLA
+101 HLSVLGNVELALTLA
-116 GISSKERKKR
+116 GISSKERKQR

-138 EYKKRPNQLSGGQM
+138 ECKKRPNQLSGGQM

-183 EVMELIKDISKER
+183 QIMELIKEISKER

-203 NNEIAQKYSSRIIKL
+203 NTELAEKYSSRIIKL
-218 LDGKVVDDNNPP
+218 LDGKVIDDSNPP
-230 SENEKAI
+230 SENDDALERI
-237 DRVVSTLL
+237 IETLPQ
-245 INEPNLSKKEQK
+245 NAQN

-263 KVFKKKKSS
+263 KAFKKKKSS

-342 YSSLNSFMGQDNKVG
+342 YSSLSSFMGESNKVG
-357 TEKDDDSIGVY
+357 TSEEEGSFGVY
-368 NPSTIIAKLGNYNF
+368 NPSTIIAKMGNYNF
-382 ISDKFVNYINNYIEE
+382 ISDKFVKYINDYIEE
-397 DNKKGDKKSLSSVQ
+397 DNKKGDRKSLSSIQ
-411 FTYATNLKILTE
+411 FTYATNLKVLTE
-423 GKDGIVFVDTTP
+423 GSEGVIFVDTKP
-435 TTSSIYGTTSS
+435 TTSSIYGTSSS
-446 LFYEGLDEKDFVLSN
+446 LFYEGLADKDFVLSN

-487 TDMLNNLGINFS
+487 TDMLTKLGIAVS
-499 VNEAGEYNRILYS
+499 VNSEGEYERILYS
-512 DIIGKTYKLV
+512 DVIGKTYKV
-522 TNDDYYKPVYDGEGN
+522 ISNDTYYTPVYDSEGN
-537 LTDFS
+537 VTEFS
-542 TIAKSD
+542 TLAKAD
-548 YQTVYDGASETL
+548 YQTAFDGASETL

-568 REDIVVEVFDAGV
+568 RKDIVVEVFDAGI

-588 SFYQETCKNSTIV
+588 TSYQQDCKNSLIV
-601 QKSVADGKFYVPF
+601 QKSIDDGKFYVPF

-638 GFVKSAFDIDM
+638 GFVKSSFDIDM
-649 TAQEAMNLGL
+649 TAEEATNLGL

-665 TIPTGIYLYPKDFEG
+665 TIPTGIYLYPKNFDG

-685 KLIDDWNNSE
+685 KLIDDWNASE
-695 DGAHNKIIYT
+695 NGAHNKIVYT

-776 TFIVGFAA
+776 TFIIGLFA
-784 GIIGVVL
+784 GLIGVVL
-791 TFILCFPVNAIIA
+791 TYILCFPVNAIIA
-804 SVSGLKNIAVLKF
+804 KVSGGLKNIAVLKF
-817 SHALLLIA
+817 DHALILIA

>member
-1 MEKYI
+1 MGKYI

-19 DNVVPALKGVSI
+19 DNVVPALKGVSM

-46 CGKTTLL
+46 CGKTTML

-66 LFIKGQSTKKFRSG
+66 LIIKGQSTKKFKGG

-116 GISSKERKKR
+116 GISSKERKQR

-138 EYKKRPNQLSGGQM
+138 ECKKRPNQLSGGQM

-183 EVMELIKDISKER
+183 QIMELIKEISKER

-203 NNEIAQKYSSRIIKL
+203 NTELAEKYSSRIIKL
-218 LDGKVVDDNNPP
+218 LDGKVIDDSNPP
-230 SENEKAI
+230 SENDDALERI
-237 DRVVSTLL
+237 IETLPQ
-245 INEPNLSKKEQK
+245 NAQN

-263 KVFKKKKSS
+263 KAFKKKKSS
-272 MSIFTA
+272 MSVFTA
-278 FMLSLKN
+278 FLLSLKN

-342 YSSLNSFMGQDNKVG
+342 YSSLSSFMGESNKVG
-357 TEKDDDSIGVY
+357 TSEEEGSFGVY
-368 NPSTIIAKLGNYNF
+368 NPSTIIAKMGNYNF
-382 ISDKFVNYINNYIEE
+382 ISDKFVKYINDYIEE
-397 DNKKGDKKSLSSVQ
+397 DNKKGDRKSLSSVQ
-411 FTYATNLKILTE
+411 FTYATNLKVLTE
-423 GKDGIVFVDTTP
+423 GSEGIIFVDTKP
-435 TTSSIYGTTSS
+435 TTSSIYGTSSS
-446 LFYEGLDEKDFVLSN
+446 LFYEGLADKDFVLSN

-487 TDMLNNLGINFS
+487 TDMLTKLGIAVS
-499 VNEAGEYNRILYS
+499 VNSEGEYERILYS
-512 DIIGKTYKLV
+512 DVIGKTYKV
-522 TNDDYYKPVYDGEGN
+522 ISNDTYYTPVYDSEGN
-537 LTDFS
+537 VTEFS
-542 TIAKSD
+542 TLAKAD
-548 YQTVYDGASETL
+548 YQTAFDGASETL

-568 REDIVVEVFDAGV
+568 RKDIVVEVFDAGI

-588 SFYQETCKNSTIV
+588 TSYQQDCKNSLIV
-601 QKSVADGKFYVPF
+601 QKSIDDGKFYVPF

-638 GFVKSAFDIDM
+638 GFVKSSFDIDM
-649 TAQEAMNLGL
+649 TAEEATNLGL

-665 TIPTGIYLYPKDFEG
+665 TIPTGIYLYPKDFDG

-685 KLIDDWNNSE
+685 KLIDDWNASE
-695 DGAHNKIIYT
+695 NGAHNKIVYT

-776 TFIVGFAA
+776 TFIIGLFA
-784 GIIGVVL
+784 GLIGVVL
-791 TFILCFPVNAIIA
+791 TYILCFPVNAIIA
-804 SVSGLKNIAVLKF
+804 KVSGGLKNIAVLKF
-817 SHALLLIA
+817 DHALILIA

>member
-1 MEKYI
+1 MGKYI

-46 CGKTTLL
+46 CGKTTML

-66 LFIKGQSTKKFRSG
+66 LIIKGQSTKKFKGG

-101 HLTVLGNVELALTLA
+101 HLSVLGNVELALTLA
-116 GISSKERKKR
+116 GISSKERKQR

-138 EYKKRPNQLSGGQM
+138 ECKKRPNQLSGGQM

-183 EVMELIKDISKER
+183 QIMELIKEISKER

-203 NNEIAQKYSSRIIKL
+203 NTELAEKYSSRIIKL
-218 LDGKVVDDNNPP
+218 LDGKVIDDSNPP
-230 SENEKAI
+230 SENDDALERI
-237 DRVVSTLL
+237 IETLPQ
-245 INEPNLSKKEQK
+245 NAQN

-263 KVFKKKKSS
+263 KAFKKKKSS
-272 MSIFTA
+272 MSVFTA

-342 YSSLNSFMGQDNKVG
+342 YSSLSSFMGESNKVG
-357 TEKDDDSIGVY
+357 TSEEEGSFGVY
-368 NPSTIIAKLGNYNF
+368 NPSTIIAKMGNYNF
-382 ISDKFVNYINNYIEE
+382 ISDKFVKYINDYIEE
-397 DNKKGDKKSLSSVQ
+397 DNKKGDRKSLSSVQ
-411 FTYATNLKILTE
+411 FTYATNLKVLTE
-423 GKDGIVFVDTTP
+423 GSEGIIFVDTKP
-435 TTSSIYGTTSS
+435 TTSSIYGTSSS
-446 LFYEGLDEKDFVLSN
+446 LFYEGLADKDFVLSN

-487 TDMLNNLGINFS
+487 TDMLTKLGIAVS
-499 VNEAGEYNRILYS
+499 VNSEGEYERILYS
-512 DIIGKTYKLV
+512 NVIGKTYKV
-522 TNDDYYKPVYDGEGN
+522 ISNDTYYTPVYDSEGN
-537 LTDFS
+537 VTEFS
-542 TIAKSD
+542 TLAKAD
-548 YQTVYDGASETL
+548 YQAAFDGASETL

-568 REDIVVEVFDAGV
+568 REDIVVEVFDAGI

-588 SFYQETCKNSTIV
+588 TSYQQDCKNSLIV
-601 QKSVADGKFYVPF
+601 QKSIEDGKFYVPF

-638 GFVKSAFDIDM
+638 GFVKSSFDIDM
-649 TAQEAMNLGL
+649 TAEEATNLGL

-665 TIPTGIYLYPKDFEG
+665 TIPTGIYLYPKDFDG

-685 KLIDDWNNSE
+685 KLIDDWNASA
-695 DGAHNKIIYT
+695 DGAHNKIVYT

-776 TFIVGFAA
+776 TFIIGLFA
-784 GIIGVVL
+784 GLIGVVL
-791 TFILCFPVNAIIA
+791 TYILCFPVNAIIA
-804 SVSGLKNIAVLKF
+804 KVSGGLKNIAVLKF
-817 SHALLLIA
+817 DHALILIA

>member
-1 MEKYI
+1 MGKYI

-19 DNVVPALKGVSI
+19 DNVVPALKGVSM

-46 CGKTTLL
+46 CGKTTML

-66 LFIKGQSTKKFRSG
+66 LIIKGQSTKKFKGG

-101 HLTVLGNVELALTLA
+101 HLSVLGNVELALTLA
-116 GISSKERKKR
+116 GISSKERKQR

-138 EYKKRPNQLSGGQM
+138 ECKKRPNQLSGGQM

-183 EVMELIKDISKER
+183 QIMELIKEISKER

-203 NNEIAQKYSSRIIKL
+203 NTELAEKYSSRIIKL
-218 LDGKVVDDNNPP
+218 LDGKVIDDSNPP
-230 SENEKAI
+230 SENDDALERI
-237 DRVVSTLL
+237 IETLPQ
-245 INEPNLSKKEQK
+245 NAQN

-263 KVFKKKKSS
+263 KAFKKKKSS

-342 YSSLNSFMGQDNKVG
+342 YSSLSSFMGESNKVG
-357 TEKDDDSIGVY
+357 TSEEEGSFGVY
-368 NPSTIIAKLGNYNF
+368 NPSTIIAKMGNYNF
-382 ISDKFVNYINNYIEE
+382 ISDKFVKYINDYIEE
-397 DNKKGDKKSLSSVQ
+397 DNKKGDRKSLSSVQ
-411 FTYATNLKILTE
+411 FTYATNLKVLTE
-423 GKDGIVFVDTTP
+423 GSEGVIFVDTKP
-435 TTSSIYGTTSS
+435 TTSSIYGTSSS
-446 LFYEGLDEKDFVLSN
+446 LFYEGLADKDFVLSN

-487 TDMLNNLGINFS
+487 TDMLTKLGIAVS
-499 VNEAGEYNRILYS
+499 VNSEGEYERILYS
-512 DIIGKTYKLV
+512 DVVGKTYKV
-522 TNDDYYKPVYDGEGN
+522 ISNDTYYMPVYDSEGN
-537 LTDFS
+537 VTEFS
-542 TIAKSD
+542 TLAKAD
-548 YQTVYDGASETL
+548 YQTAFDGASETL

-568 REDIVVEVFDAGV
+568 RKDIVVEVFDAGI

-588 SFYQETCKNSTIV
+588 TSYQQDCKNSLIV
-601 QKSVADGKFYVPF
+601 QKSIDDGKFYVPF

-624 GLGIQNFNTPAEIV
+624 GLGIQNFNKPAEIV
-638 GFVKSAFDIDM
+638 GFVKSSFDIDM
-649 TAQEAMNLGL
+649 TAEEATNLGL

-665 TIPTGIYLYPKDFEG
+665 TIPTGIYLYPKNFDG

-685 KLIDDWNNSE
+685 KLIDDWNVSE
-695 DGAHNKIIYT
+695 NGAHNKIVYT

-776 TFIVGFAA
+776 TFIIGLFA
-784 GIIGVVL
+784 GLIGVVL
-791 TFILCFPVNAIIA
+791 TYILCFPVNAIIA
-804 SVSGLKNIAVLKF
+804 KVSGGLKNIAVLKF
-817 SHALLLIA
+817 NHALILIA

>member
-1 MEKYI
+1 MGKYI

-19 DNVVPALKGVSI
+19 DNVVPALKGVSM

-46 CGKTTLL
+46 CGKTTML

-66 LFIKGQSTKKFRSG
+66 LIIKGQSTKKFKGG

-101 HLTVLGNVELALTLA
+101 HLSVLGNVELALTLA
-116 GISSKERKKR
+116 GISSKERKQR
-126 AMAVLERVGLKN
+126 AMAVIERVGLKN
-138 EYKKRPNQLSGGQM
+138 ECKKRPNQLSGGQM

-183 EVMELIKDISKER
+183 QIMELIKEISKER

-203 NNEIAQKYSSRIIKL
+203 NTELAEKYSSRIIKL
-218 LDGKVVDDNNPP
+218 LDGKVIDDSNPP
-230 SENEKAI
+230 SENDDALERI
-237 DRVVSTLL
+237 IETLPQ
-245 INEPNLSKKEQK
+245 NAQN

-263 KVFKKKKSS
+263 KAFKKKKSS
-272 MSIFTA
+272 MSVFTA

-342 YSSLNSFMGQDNKVG
+342 YSSLSSFMGESNKVG
-357 TEKDDDSIGVY
+357 TSEEEGSFGVY
-368 NPSTIIAKLGNYNF
+368 NPSTIIAKMGNYNF
-382 ISDKFVNYINNYIEE
+382 ISDKFVKYINDYIEE
-397 DNKKGDKKSLSSVQ
+397 DNKKGDRKSLSSVQ
-411 FTYATNLKILTE
+411 FTYATNLKVLTE
-423 GKDGIVFVDTTP
+423 GSEGIIFVDTKP
-435 TTSSIYGTTSS
+435 TTSSIYGTSSS
-446 LFYEGLDEKDFVLSN
+446 LFYEGLSDKDFVLSN

-487 TDMLNNLGINFS
+487 TDMLTKLGIAVS
-499 VNEAGEYNRILYS
+499 VNSEGEYERILYS
-512 DIIGKTYKLV
+512 DVIGKTYKV
-522 TNDDYYKPVYDGEGN
+522 ISNDTYYTPVYDSEGN
-537 LTDFS
+537 VTEFS
-542 TIAKSD
+542 TLAKAD
-548 YQTVYDGASETL
+548 YQTAFDGASETL

-568 REDIVVEVFDAGV
+568 RKDIVVEVFDAGI

-588 SFYQETCKNSTIV
+588 TSYQQDCKNSLIV
-601 QKSVADGKFYVPF
+601 QKSIDDGKFYVPF

-638 GFVKSAFDIDM
+638 GFVKSSFDIDM
-649 TAQEAMNLGL
+649 TAEEATNLGL

-665 TIPTGIYLYPKDFEG
+665 TIPTGIYLYPKNFDG

-685 KLIDDWNNSE
+685 KLIDDWNASE
-695 DGAHNKIIYT
+695 NGAHNKIVYT

-776 TFIVGFAA
+776 TFIIGLFA
-784 GIIGVVL
+784 GLIGVVL
-791 TFILCFPVNAIIA
+791 TYILCFPVNAIIA
-804 SVSGLKNIAVLKF
+804 KVSGGLKNIAVLKF
-817 SHALLLIA
+817 GHALILIA

>member
-1 MEKYI
+1 MGKYI

-19 DNVVPALKGVSI
+19 DNVVPALKGVSM

-46 CGKTTLL
+46 CGKTTML

-66 LFIKGQSTKKFRSG
+66 LIIKGQSTKKFKGG

-87 HSIGFVFQSYNLIP
+87 HSIGFVFQGYNLIP
-101 HLTVLGNVELALTLA
+101 HLSVLGNVELALTLA
-116 GISSKERKKR
+116 GISSKERKQR

-138 EYKKRPNQLSGGQM
+138 ECKKRPNQLSGGQM

-183 EVMELIKDISKER
+183 QIMELIKEISKER

-203 NNEIAQKYSSRIIKL
+203 NTELAEKYSSRIIKL
-218 LDGKVVDDNNPP
+218 LDGKVIDDSNPP
-230 SENEKAI
+230 SENDDALERI
-237 DRVVSTLL
+237 IETLPQ
-245 INEPNLSKKEQK
+245 NAQN

-263 KVFKKKKSS
+263 KAFKKKKSS
-272 MSIFTA
+272 MSVFTA

-342 YSSLNSFMGQDNKVG
+342 YSSLSSFMGESNKVG
-357 TEKDDDSIGVY
+357 TSEEEGSFGVY
-368 NPSTIIAKLGNYNF
+368 NPSTIIAKMGNYNF
-382 ISDKFVNYINNYIEE
+382 ISDKFVKYINDYIEE
-397 DNKKGDKKSLSSVQ
+397 DNKKGDRKSLSSVQ
-411 FTYATNLKILTE
+411 FTYATNLKVLTE
-423 GKDGIVFVDTTP
+423 GSEGVVFVDTKP
-435 TTSSIYGTTSS
+435 TTSSIYGTSSS
-446 LFYEGLDEKDFVLSN
+446 LFYEGLSDKDFVLSN

-487 TDMLNNLGINFS
+487 TDMLTKLGIAVS
-499 VNEAGEYNRILYS
+499 VNSEGEYERILYS
-512 DIIGKTYKLV
+512 DVIGKTYKV
-522 TNDDYYKPVYDGEGN
+522 ISNDTYYTPVYDSEGN
-537 LTDFS
+537 VTEFS
-542 TIAKSD
+542 TLAKAD
-548 YQTVYDGASETL
+548 YQTAFDGASETL

-568 REDIVVEVFDAGV
+568 REDIVVEVFDAGI

-588 SFYQETCKNSTIV
+588 TSYQQDCKNSLIV
-601 QKSVADGKFYVPF
+601 QKSIDDVKFYVPF

-638 GFVKSAFDIDM
+638 GFVKSSFDIDM
-649 TAQEAMNLGL
+649 TAEEATNLGL

-665 TIPTGIYLYPKDFEG
+665 TIPTGIYLYPKNFDG

-685 KLIDDWNNSE
+685 KLIDDWNASE
-695 DGAHNKIIYT
+695 NGAHNKIVYT

-776 TFIVGFAA
+776 TFIIGLFA
-784 GIIGVVL
+784 GLIGVVL
-791 TFILCFPVNAIIA
+791 TYILCFPVNAIIA
-804 SVSGLKNIAVLKF
+804 KVSGGLKNIAVLKF
-817 SHALLLIA
+817 DHALILIA

>member
-1 MEKYI
+1 MGKYI

-19 DNVVPALKGVSI
+19 DNVVPALKGVSM

-46 CGKTTLL
+46 CGKTTML

-66 LFIKGQSTKKFRSG
+66 LIIKGQSTKKFKGG

-116 GISSKERKKR
+116 GISSKERKQR

-138 EYKKRPNQLSGGQM
+138 ECKKRPNQLSGGQM

-183 EVMELIKDISKER
+183 QIMELIKEISKER

-203 NNEIAQKYSSRIIKL
+203 NTELAEKYSSRIIKL
-218 LDGKVVDDNNPP
+218 LDGKVIDDSNPP
-230 SENEKAI
+230 SENDDVLERIIESLPQNAQ
-237 DRVVSTLL
+237 
-245 INEPNLSKKEQK
+245 N

-263 KVFKKKKSS
+263 KAFKKKKSS
-272 MSIFTA
+272 MSVFTA

-342 YSSLNSFMGQDNKVG
+342 YSSLSSFMGESNKVG
-357 TEKDDDSIGVY
+357 TSEEEGSFGVY
-368 NPSTIIAKLGNYNF
+368 NPSTIIAKMGNYNF
-382 ISDKFVNYINNYIEE
+382 ISDKFVKYINDYIEE
-397 DNKKGDKKSLSSVQ
+397 DNKKGDRKSLSSVQ
-411 FTYATNLKILTE
+411 FTYATNLKVLTE
-423 GKDGIVFVDTTP
+423 GSEGIIFVDTKP
-435 TTSSIYGTTSS
+435 TTSSIYGTSSS
-446 LFYEGLDEKDFVLSN
+446 LFYEGLADKDFVLSN

-487 TDMLNNLGINFS
+487 TDMLTKLGIAVS
-499 VNEAGEYNRILYS
+499 VNSEGEYERILYS
-512 DIIGKTYKLV
+512 DVIGKTYKV
-522 TNDDYYKPVYDGEGN
+522 ISNDTYYTPVYDSEGN
-537 LTDFS
+537 VMEFS
-542 TIAKSD
+542 TLAKAD
-548 YQTVYDGASETL
+548 YQTAFDGASETL

-568 REDIVVEVFDAGV
+568 RKDIVVEVFDSGI
-581 MYLPELA
+581 MYLPEFA
-588 SFYQETCKNSTIV
+588 TSYQQDCKNSLIV
-601 QKSVADGKFYVPF
+601 QKSIDDGKFYVPF

-638 GFVKSAFDIDM
+638 GFVKSSFDIDM
-649 TAQEAMNLGL
+649 TAEEATNLGL

-665 TIPTGIYLYPKDFEG
+665 TIPTGIYLYPKDFDG

-685 KLIDDWNNSE
+685 KLIDDWNASE
-695 DGAHNKIIYT
+695 DGAHNKIVYT

-776 TFIVGFAA
+776 TFIIGLFA
-784 GIIGVVL
+784 GLIGVVL
-791 TFILCFPVNAIIA
+791 TYILCFPVNAIIA
-804 SVSGLKNIAVLKF
+804 KVSGGLKNIAVLKF
-817 SHALLLIA
+817 DHALILIA

>member
-1 MEKYI
+1 MGKYI

-19 DNVVPALKGVSI
+19 DNVVPALKGVSM

-46 CGKTTLL
+46 CGKTTML

-66 LFIKGQSTKKFRSG
+66 LIIKGQSTKKFKGG

-101 HLTVLGNVELALTLA
+101 HLSVLGNVELALTLA
-116 GISSKERKKR
+116 GISSKERKQR

-138 EYKKRPNQLSGGQM
+138 ECKKRPNQLSGGQM

-183 EVMELIKDISKER
+183 QIMELIKEISKER

-203 NNEIAQKYSSRIIKL
+203 NTELAEKYSSRIIKL
-218 LDGKVVDDNNPP
+218 LDGKVIDDSNPP
-230 SENEKAI
+230 SENYNALERI
-237 DRVVSTLL
+237 IETLPQ
-245 INEPNLSKKEQK
+245 NAQNV
-257 LQKNDK
+257 QKNNK
-263 KVFKKKKSS
+263 KAFKKKKSS
-272 MSIFTA
+272 MSVFTA

-342 YSSLNSFMGQDNKVG
+342 YSSLSSFMGESNKVG
-357 TEKDDDSIGVY
+357 TSEEEDSFGVY
-368 NPSTIIAKLGNYNF
+368 NPSTIIAKMGNYNF
-382 ISDKFVNYINNYIEE
+382 ISDKFVKYINDYIEE
-397 DNKKGDKKSLSSVQ
+397 DNKKEDRKSLSSVQ
-411 FTYATNLKILTE
+411 FTYATNLKVLTE
-423 GKDGIVFVDTTP
+423 GSEGIIFVDTKP
-435 TTSSIYGTTSS
+435 TTSSIYGTSSS
-446 LFYEGLDEKDFVLSN
+446 LFYEGLADKDFVLSN

-487 TDMLNNLGINFS
+487 TDMLTKLGIAVS
-499 VNEAGEYNRILYS
+499 VNSEGEYERILYS
-512 DIIGKTYKLV
+512 NVIGKTYKV
-522 TNDDYYKPVYDGEGN
+522 ISNDTYYTPVYGSEGN
-537 LTDFS
+537 VTEFS
-542 TIAKSD
+542 TLAKAD
-548 YQTVYDGASETL
+548 YQTAFDGASETL

-568 REDIVVEVFDAGV
+568 RKDIVVEVFDAGI

-588 SFYQETCKNSTIV
+588 TSYQQDCKNSLIV
-601 QKSVADGKFYVPF
+601 QKSIDDGKFYVPF

-624 GLGIQNFNTPAEIV
+624 GLGIQNFNTPAEII
-638 GFVKSAFDIDM
+638 GFVKSSFDIDM
-649 TAQEAMNLGL
+649 TAEEATNLGL

-665 TIPTGIYLYPKDFEG
+665 TIPTGIYLYPKNFDG

-685 KLIDDWNNSE
+685 KLIDDWNASE
-695 DGAHNKIIYT
+695 NGAHNKIVYT

-776 TFIVGFAA
+776 TFIIGLFA
-784 GIIGVVL
+784 GLIGVVL
-791 TFILCFPVNAIIA
+791 TYILCFPVNAIIA
-804 SVSGLKNIAVLKF
+804 KVSGGLKNIAVLKF
-817 SHALLLIA
+817 GHALILIA

>member
-1 MEKYI
+1 MGKYI

-19 DNVVPALKGVSI
+19 DNVVPALKGVSM

-46 CGKTTLL
+46 CGKTTML

-66 LFIKGQSTKKFRSG
+66 LIIKGQSTKKFKGG

-87 HSIGFVFQSYNLIP
+87 HSIGFIFQSYNLIP
-101 HLTVLGNVELALTLA
+101 HLSVLGNVELALTLA
-116 GISSKERKKR
+116 GISSKERKQR

-138 EYKKRPNQLSGGQM
+138 ECKKRPNQLSGGQM

-183 EVMELIKDISKER
+183 QIMELIKEISKER

-203 NNEIAQKYSSRIIKL
+203 NTELAEKYSSRIIKL
-218 LDGKVVDDNNPP
+218 LDGKVIDDSNPP
-230 SENEKAI
+230 SEHDDALEKI
-237 DRVVSTLL
+237 VETLPQ
-245 INEPNLSKKEQK
+245 NAQN

-263 KVFKKKKSS
+263 KAFKKKKSS
-272 MSIFTA
+272 MSVFTA

-342 YSSLNSFMGQDNKVG
+342 YSSLSSFMGESNKAG
-357 TEKDDDSIGVY
+357 TSEEEGSFGVY
-368 NPSTIIAKLGNYNF
+368 NPSTIIAKMGNYNF
-382 ISDKFVNYINNYIEE
+382 ISDKFVKYINDYIEE
-397 DNKKGDKKSLSSVQ
+397 DNKKADRKSLSSVQ
-411 FTYATNLKILTE
+411 FAYATNLKVLTE
-423 GKDGIVFVDTTP
+423 GSEGIIFVDTKP
-435 TTSSIYGTTSS
+435 TTSSIYGTSSS
-446 LFYEGLDEKDFVLSN
+446 LFYEGLADKDFVLSN

-487 TDMLNNLGINFS
+487 TDMLTKLGIAVS
-499 VNEAGEYNRILYS
+499 VNSEGEYERILYS
-512 DIIGKTYKLV
+512 DVIGKTYKV
-522 TNDDYYKPVYDGEGN
+522 ISNDTYYTPVYDSEGN
-537 LTDFS
+537 VTEFS
-542 TIAKSD
+542 TLAKAD
-548 YQTVYDGASETL
+548 YQTAFDGASETL

-568 REDIVVEVFDAGV
+568 RKDIVVEVFDAGI

-588 SFYQETCKNSTIV
+588 TNYQQDCKNSLIV
-601 QKSVADGKFYVPF
+601 QKSIDDGKFYVPF

-638 GFVKSAFDIDM
+638 GFVKSSFDIDM
-649 TAQEAMNLGL
+649 TAEEATNLGL

-665 TIPTGIYLYPKDFEG
+665 TIPTGIYLYPKDFDG

-685 KLIDDWNNSE
+685 KLIDDWNASE
-695 DGAHNKIIYT
+695 NGAHNKIVYT

-776 TFIVGFAA
+776 TFIIGLFA
-784 GIIGVVL
+784 GLIGVVL
-791 TFILCFPVNAIIA
+791 TYILCFPVNAIITK
-804 SVSGLKNIAVLKF
+804 VSGGLKNIAVLKF
-817 SHALLLIA
+817 DHALILIA

>member
-1 MEKYI
+1 MGKYI

-19 DNVVPALKGVSI
+19 DNVVPALKGVSM

-46 CGKTTLL
+46 CGKTTML

-66 LFIKGQSTKKFRSG
+66 LIIKGQSTKKFKGG

-101 HLTVLGNVELALTLA
+101 HLSVLGNVELALTLA
-116 GISSKERKKR
+116 GISSKERKQR
-126 AMAVLERVGLKN
+126 AMVVLERVGLKN
-138 EYKKRPNQLSGGQM
+138 ECKKRPNQLSGGQM

-183 EVMELIKDISKER
+183 QIMELIKEISKER

-203 NNEIAQKYSSRIIKL
+203 NTELAEKYSSRIIKL
-218 LDGKVVDDNNPP
+218 LDGKVIDDSNPP
-230 SENEKAI
+230 SENDDALERI
-237 DRVVSTLL
+237 IETLPQ
-245 INEPNLSKKEQK
+245 NAQN

-263 KVFKKKKSS
+263 KAFKKKKSS
-272 MSIFTA
+272 MSVFTA

-342 YSSLNSFMGQDNKVG
+342 YSSLSSFMGESNKVG
-357 TEKDDDSIGVY
+357 TSEEEGSFGVY
-368 NPSTIIAKLGNYNF
+368 NPSTIIAKMGNYNF
-382 ISDKFVNYINNYIEE
+382 ISDKFVKYINDYIEE
-397 DNKKGDKKSLSSVQ
+397 DNKKEDRKSLSSVQ
-411 FTYATNLKILTE
+411 FTYATNLKVLTE
-423 GKDGIVFVDTTP
+423 GSEGIIFVDTKP
-435 TTSSIYGTTSS
+435 TTSSIYGTSSS
-446 LFYEGLDEKDFVLSN
+446 LFYEGLADKDFVLSN

-487 TDMLNNLGINFS
+487 TDMLTKLGIAVS
-499 VNEAGEYNRILYS
+499 VNSEGEYERILYS
-512 DIIGKTYKLV
+512 DVIGKTYKV
-522 TNDDYYKPVYDGEGN
+522 ISNDTYYTPIYDSEGN
-537 LTDFS
+537 VTEFS
-542 TIAKSD
+542 TLAKAD
-548 YQTVYDGASETL
+548 YQTAFDGASETL

-568 REDIVVEVFDAGV
+568 RKDIVVEVFDAGI

-588 SFYQETCKNSTIV
+588 TSYQQDCKNSLIV
-601 QKSVADGKFYVPF
+601 QKSIDDGKFYVPF

-638 GFVKSAFDIDM
+638 GFVKSSFDIDM
-649 TAQEAMNLGL
+649 TAEEATNLGL

-665 TIPTGIYLYPKDFEG
+665 TIPTGIYLYPKDFDG

-685 KLIDDWNNSE
+685 KLIDDWNASE
-695 DGAHNKIIYT
+695 NGAHNKIVYT

-776 TFIVGFAA
+776 TFIIGLFA
-784 GIIGVVL
+784 GLIGVVL
-791 TFILCFPVNAIIA
+791 TYILCFPVNAIIA
-804 SVSGLKNIAVLKF
+804 KVSGGLKNIAVLKF
-817 SHALLLIA
+817 DHALILIA

>member
-1 MEKYI
+1 MGKYI

-19 DNVVPALKGVSI
+19 DNVEPALKGVSM

-46 CGKTTLL
+46 CGKTTML

-66 LFIKGQSTKKFRSG
+66 LIIKGQSTKKFKGG

-101 HLTVLGNVELALTLA
+101 HLSVLGNVELALTLA
-116 GISSKERKKR
+116 GISSKERKQR

-138 EYKKRPNQLSGGQM
+138 ECKKRPNQLSGGQM

-183 EVMELIKDISKER
+183 QIMELIKEISKER

-203 NNEIAQKYSSRIIKL
+203 NTELAEKYSSRIIKL
-218 LDGKVVDDNNPP
+218 LDGKVIDDSNPP
-230 SENEKAI
+230 SENDDALERI
-237 DRVVSTLL
+237 IETLPQ
-245 INEPNLSKKEQK
+245 NAQN

-263 KVFKKKKSS
+263 KAFKKKKSS
-272 MSIFTA
+272 MSVFTA

-342 YSSLNSFMGQDNKVG
+342 YSSLSSFMGESNKVG
-357 TEKDDDSIGVY
+357 TSEEEGSFGVY
-368 NPSTIIAKLGNYNF
+368 NPSTIIAKMGNYNF
-382 ISDKFVNYINNYIEE
+382 ISGKFVKYINDYIEE
-397 DNKKGDKKSLSSVQ
+397 DNKKGDRKSLSSVQ
-411 FTYATNLKILTE
+411 FTYATNLKVLTE
-423 GKDGIVFVDTTP
+423 GGEGIIFVDTKP
-435 TTSSIYGTTSS
+435 TTSSIYGTSSS
-446 LFYEGLDEKDFVLSN
+446 LFYEGLADKDFVLSN

-487 TDMLNNLGINFS
+487 TDMLTKLGIAVS
-499 VNEAGEYNRILYS
+499 VNSEGEYERILYS
-512 DIIGKTYKLV
+512 DVIGKTYKV
-522 TNDDYYKPVYDGEGN
+522 ISNDTYYTPVYDSEGN
-537 LTDFS
+537 VTEFS
-542 TIAKSD
+542 TLAKAD
-548 YQTVYDGASETL
+548 YQTAFDGASETL

-568 REDIVVEVFDAGV
+568 REDIVVEVFDAGI

-588 SFYQETCKNSTIV
+588 TSYQQDCKNSLIV
-601 QKSVADGKFYVPF
+601 QKSIDDGKFYVPF

-638 GFVKSAFDIDM
+638 GFVKSSFDIDM
-649 TAQEAMNLGL
+649 TAEEATNLGL

-665 TIPTGIYLYPKDFEG
+665 TIPTGIYLYPKNFDG

-685 KLIDDWNNSE
+685 KLIDDWNASE
-695 DGAHNKIIYT
+695 NGAHNKIVYT

-776 TFIVGFAA
+776 TFIIGLFA
-784 GIIGVVL
+784 GLIGVVL
-791 TFILCFPVNAIIA
+791 TYILCFPVNAIIA
-804 SVSGLKNIAVLKF
+804 KVSGGLKNIAVLKF
-817 SHALLLIA
+817 DHALILIA

>member
-1 MEKYI
+1 MGKYI

-19 DNVVPALKGVSI
+19 DNVVPALKGVSM

-46 CGKTTLL
+46 CGKTTML

-66 LFIKGQSTKKFRSG
+66 LIIKGQSTKKFKGG

-116 GISSKERKKR
+116 GISSKERKQR
-126 AMAVLERVGLKN
+126 AMVVLERVGLKN
-138 EYKKRPNQLSGGQM
+138 ECKKRPNQLSGGQM

-183 EVMELIKDISKER
+183 QIMELIKEISKER

-203 NNEIAQKYSSRIIKL
+203 NTELAEKYSSRIIKL
-218 LDGKVVDDNNPP
+218 LDGKVIDDSNPP
-230 SENEKAI
+230 SENDDALERI
-237 DRVVSTLL
+237 IETLPQ
-245 INEPNLSKKEQK
+245 NAQN

-263 KVFKKKKSS
+263 KAFKKKKSS
-272 MSIFTA
+272 MSVFTA

-342 YSSLNSFMGQDNKVG
+342 YSSLSSFMGESNKVG
-357 TEKDDDSIGVY
+357 TSEEEGSFGVY
-368 NPSTIIAKLGNYNF
+368 NPSTIIAKMGNYNF
-382 ISDKFVNYINNYIEE
+382 ISDKFVKYINDYIEE
-397 DNKKGDKKSLSSVQ
+397 DNKKGDRKSLSSVQ
-411 FTYATNLKILTE
+411 FTYATNLKVLTE
-423 GKDGIVFVDTTP
+423 GSEGVIFVDTKP
-435 TTSSIYGTTSS
+435 TTSSIYGTSSS
-446 LFYEGLDEKDFVLSN
+446 LFYEGLADKDFVLSN

-487 TDMLNNLGINFS
+487 TDMLTKLGIAVS
-499 VNEAGEYNRILYS
+499 VNSEGEYERILYS
-512 DIIGKTYKLV
+512 DVIGKTYKV
-522 TNDDYYKPVYDGEGN
+522 ISNDTYYTPVYDSEGN
-537 LTDFS
+537 VTEFS
-542 TIAKSD
+542 TLAKAD
-548 YQTVYDGASETL
+548 YQAAFDGASETL

-568 REDIVVEVFDAGV
+568 REDIVVEVFDAGI

-588 SFYQETCKNSTIV
+588 TSYQQDCKNSLIV
-601 QKSVADGKFYVPF
+601 QKSIEDGKFYVPF

-624 GLGIQNFNTPAEIV
+624 GLGIQNFNTPAEII

-649 TAQEAMNLGL
+649 TAEEATSLGL

-665 TIPTGIYLYPKDFEG
+665 TIPTGIYLYPKDFDG

-685 KLIDDWNNSE
+685 KLIDDWNASE
-695 DGAHNKIIYT
+695 DGAHNKIVYT

-776 TFIVGFAA
+776 TFIIGLFA
-784 GIIGVVL
+784 GLIGVVL
-791 TFILCFPVNAIIA
+791 TYILCFPVNAIIA
-804 SVSGLKNIAVLKF
+804 KVSGGLKNIAVLKF
-817 SHALLLIA
+817 DHALILIA

>member
-1 MEKYI
+1 MGKYI

-19 DNVVPALKGVSI
+19 DNVVPALKGVSM

-46 CGKTTLL
+46 CGKTTML

-66 LFIKGQSTKKFRSG
+66 LIIKGQSTKKFKGG

-101 HLTVLGNVELALTLA
+101 HLSVLGNVELALTLA
-116 GISSKERKKR
+116 GISSKERKQR

-138 EYKKRPNQLSGGQM
+138 ECKKRPNQLSGGQM

-183 EVMELIKDISKER
+183 QIMELIKEISKER

-203 NNEIAQKYSSRIIKL
+203 NTELAEKYSSRIIKL
-218 LDGKVVDDNNPP
+218 LDGKVIDDSNPP
-230 SENEKAI
+230 SENDDALERI
-237 DRVVSTLL
+237 IETLPQ
-245 INEPNLSKKEQK
+245 NAQN

-263 KVFKKKKSS
+263 KAFKKKKSS
-272 MSIFTA
+272 MSVFTA

-342 YSSLNSFMGQDNKVG
+342 YSSLSSFMGESNKVG
-357 TEKDDDSIGVY
+357 TSEEEGSFGVY
-368 NPSTIIAKLGNYNF
+368 NPSTIIAKMGNYNF
-382 ISDKFVNYINNYIEE
+382 ISDKFVKYINDYIEE
-397 DNKKGDKKSLSSVQ
+397 DNKKGDRKSLSSVQ
-411 FTYATNLKILTE
+411 FTYATNLKVLTE
-423 GKDGIVFVDTTP
+423 GSEGVVFVDTKP
-435 TTSSIYGTTSS
+435 TTSSIYGTSSS
-446 LFYEGLDEKDFVLSN
+446 LFYEGLADKDFVLSN
-461 YDIVEGK
+461 YDIVEGQ

-480 NSTGALS
+480 DSTGALS
-487 TDMLNNLGINFS
+487 TDMLTKLGIAVS
-499 VNEAGEYNRILYS
+499 VNSEGEYERILYS
-512 DIIGKTYKLV
+512 DVIGKTYKV
-522 TNDDYYKPVYDGEGN
+522 ISNDTYYTPVYDSEGN
-537 LTDFS
+537 VTEFS
-542 TIAKSD
+542 TLAKAD
-548 YQTVYDGASETL
+548 YQTAFDGASETL

-568 REDIVVEVFDAGV
+568 RKDIVVEVFDAGI

-588 SFYQETCKNSTIV
+588 TSYQQDCKNSLIV
-601 QKSVADGKFYVPF
+601 QKSIDDGKFYVPF

-638 GFVKSAFDIDM
+638 GFVKSSFDIDM
-649 TAQEAMNLGL
+649 TAEEATNLGL

-665 TIPTGIYLYPKDFEG
+665 TIPTGIYLYPKNFDG

-685 KLIDDWNNSE
+685 KRIDDWNASE
-695 DGAHNKIIYT
+695 NGAHNKIVYT

-776 TFIVGFAA
+776 TFIIGLFA
-784 GIIGVVL
+784 GLIGVVL
-791 TFILCFPVNAIIA
+791 TYILCFPVNAIIA
-804 SVSGLKNIAVLKF
+804 KVSGGLKNIAVLKF
-817 SHALLLIA
+817 DHALILIA

>member
-1 MEKYI
+1 MGKYI

-19 DNVVPALKGVSI
+19 DNVVPALKGVSM

-46 CGKTTLL
+46 CGKTTML

-66 LFIKGQSTKKFRSG
+66 LIIKGQSTKKFKGG

-101 HLTVLGNVELALTLA
+101 HLSVLGNVELALTLA
-116 GISSKERKKR
+116 GISSKERKQR

-138 EYKKRPNQLSGGQM
+138 ECKKRPNQLSGGQM

-183 EVMELIKDISKER
+183 QIMELIKEISKER

-203 NNEIAQKYSSRIIKL
+203 NTELAEKYSSRIIKL
-218 LDGKVVDDNNPP
+218 LDGKVIDDSNPP
-230 SENEKAI
+230 SENDDALERI
-237 DRVVSTLL
+237 IETLPQ
-245 INEPNLSKKEQK
+245 NAQN

-263 KVFKKKKSS
+263 KAFKKKKSS
-272 MSIFTA
+272 MSVFTA

-342 YSSLNSFMGQDNKVG
+342 YSSLSSFMGESNKVG
-357 TEKDDDSIGVY
+357 TSEEEGSFGVY
-368 NPSTIIAKLGNYNF
+368 NPSTIIAKMGNYNF
-382 ISDKFVNYINNYIEE
+382 ISDKFVKYINDYIEE
-397 DNKKGDKKSLSSVQ
+397 DNKKGDRKSLSSVQ
-411 FTYATNLKILTE
+411 FTYATNLKVLTE
-423 GKDGIVFVDTTP
+423 GSEGVIFVDTKP
-435 TTSSIYGTTSS
+435 TTSSIYGTSSS
-446 LFYEGLDEKDFVLSN
+446 LFYEGLADKDFVLSN

-487 TDMLNNLGINFS
+487 TDMLTKLGIAVS
-499 VNEAGEYNRILYS
+499 VNSEGEYERILYS
-512 DIIGKTYKLV
+512 DVIGKTYKV
-522 TNDDYYKPVYDGEGN
+522 ISNDTYYTPVYDSEGN
-537 LTDFS
+537 VTEFS
-542 TIAKSD
+542 TLAKAD
-548 YQTVYDGASETL
+548 YQTAFDGASETL

-568 REDIVVEVFDAGV
+568 REDIVVEVFDAGI

-588 SFYQETCKNSTIV
+588 TSYQQDCKNSLIV
-601 QKSVADGKFYVPF
+601 KKSIEDGKFYVPF

-638 GFVKSAFDIDM
+638 GFVKSSFDIDM
-649 TAQEAMNLGL
+649 TAEEATNLGL

-665 TIPTGIYLYPKDFEG
+665 TIPTGIYLYPKDFDG

-685 KLIDDWNNSE
+685 KLIDDWNASE
-695 DGAHNKIIYT
+695 DGAHNKIVYT

-776 TFIVGFAA
+776 TFIIGLFA
-784 GIIGVVL
+784 GLIGVVL
-791 TFILCFPVNAIIA
+791 TYILCFPVNAIIA
-804 SVSGLKNIAVLKF
+804 KVSGGLKNIAVLKF
-817 SHALLLIA
+817 DHALILIA

>member
-1 MEKYI
+1 MGKYI

-19 DNVVPALKGVSI
+19 DNVVPALKGVSM

-46 CGKTTLL
+46 CGKTTML

-66 LFIKGQSTKKFRSG
+66 LIIKGQSTKKFKGG

-101 HLTVLGNVELALTLA
+101 HLSVLGNVELALTLA
-116 GISSKERKKR
+116 GISSKERKQR

-138 EYKKRPNQLSGGQM
+138 ECKKRPNQLSGGQM

-183 EVMELIKDISKER
+183 QIMELIKEISKER

-203 NNEIAQKYSSRIIKL
+203 NTELAEKYSSRIIKL
-218 LDGKVVDDNNPP
+218 LDGKVIDDSNPP
-230 SENEKAI
+230 SENYNALERI
-237 DRVVSTLL
+237 IETLPQ
-245 INEPNLSKKEQK
+245 NAQNV
-257 LQKNDK
+257 QKNNK
-263 KVFKKKKSS
+263 KAFKKKKSS
-272 MSIFTA
+272 MSVFTA

-342 YSSLNSFMGQDNKVG
+342 YSSLSSFMGESNKVG
-357 TEKDDDSIGVY
+357 TSEEEDSFGVY
-368 NPSTIIAKLGNYNF
+368 NPSTIIAKMGNYNF
-382 ISDKFVNYINNYIEE
+382 ISDKFVKYINDYIEE
-397 DNKKGDKKSLSSVQ
+397 DNKKENRKSLSSVQ
-411 FTYATNLKILTE
+411 FTYATNLKVLTE
-423 GKDGIVFVDTTP
+423 GSEGIIFVDTKP
-435 TTSSIYGTTSS
+435 TTSSIYGTSSS
-446 LFYEGLDEKDFVLSN
+446 LFYEGLEDKDFVLSN

-487 TDMLNNLGINFS
+487 TDMLTKLGIAVS
-499 VNEAGEYNRILYS
+499 VNSEGEYERILYS
-512 DIIGKTYKLV
+512 DVIGKTYKV
-522 TNDDYYKPVYDGEGN
+522 ISNDTYYTPVYGSEGN
-537 LTDFS
+537 VTEFS
-542 TIAKSD
+542 TLAKAD
-548 YQTVYDGASETL
+548 YQTAFDGASETL

-568 REDIVVEVFDAGV
+568 RKDIVVEVFDAGI

-588 SFYQETCKNSTIV
+588 TSYQQDCKNSLIV
-601 QKSVADGKFYVPF
+601 QKSIDDGKFYVPF

-638 GFVKSAFDIDM
+638 GFVKSSFDIDM
-649 TAQEAMNLGL
+649 TAEEATNLGL

-665 TIPTGIYLYPKDFEG
+665 TIPTGIYLYPKNFDG

-685 KLIDDWNNSE
+685 KLIDDWNASE
-695 DGAHNKIIYT
+695 NGAHNKIVYT

-776 TFIVGFAA
+776 TFIIGLFA
-784 GIIGVVL
+784 GLIGVVL
-791 TFILCFPVNAIIA
+791 TYILCFPVNAIIA
-804 SVSGLKNIAVLKF
+804 KVSGGLKNIAVLKF
-817 SHALLLIA
+817 GHALILIA

>member
-1 MEKYI
+1 MGKYI

-19 DNVVPALKGVSI
+19 DNVVPALKGVSM

-46 CGKTTLL
+46 CGKTTML

-66 LFIKGQSTKKFRSG
+66 LIIKGQSTKKFKGG

-87 HSIGFVFQSYNLIP
+87 HSIGFVFQGYNLIP
-101 HLTVLGNVELALTLA
+101 HLSVLGNVELALTLA
-116 GISSKERKKR
+116 GISSKERKQR
-126 AMAVLERVGLKN
+126 AMAVIERVGLKN
-138 EYKKRPNQLSGGQM
+138 ECKKRPNQLSGGQM

-183 EVMELIKDISKER
+183 QIMELIKEISKER

-203 NNEIAQKYSSRIIKL
+203 NTELAEKYSSRIIKL
-218 LDGKVVDDNNPP
+218 LDGKVIDDSNPP
-230 SENEKAI
+230 SENDDALERI
-237 DRVVSTLL
+237 IETLPQ
-245 INEPNLSKKEQK
+245 NAQN

-263 KVFKKKKSS
+263 KAFKKKKSS

-342 YSSLNSFMGQDNKVG
+342 YSSLSSFMGESNKVG
-357 TEKDDDSIGVY
+357 TSEEEGSFGVY
-368 NPSTIIAKLGNYNF
+368 NPSTIIAKMGNYNF
-382 ISDKFVNYINNYIEE
+382 ISDKFVKYINDYIEE
-397 DNKKGDKKSLSSVQ
+397 DNKKGNRKSLSSVQ
-411 FTYATNLKILTE
+411 FTYATNLKVLTE
-423 GKDGIVFVDTTP
+423 GSEGIIFVDTKP
-435 TTSSIYGTTSS
+435 TTSSIYGTSSS
-446 LFYEGLDEKDFVLSN
+446 LFYEGLSDKDFVLSN

-487 TDMLNNLGINFS
+487 TDMLTKLGIAVS
-499 VNEAGEYNRILYS
+499 VNSEGEYERILYS
-512 DIIGKTYKLV
+512 DVIGKTYKV
-522 TNDDYYKPVYDGEGN
+522 ISNDTYYTPVYDSEGN
-537 LTDFS
+537 VTEFS
-542 TIAKSD
+542 TLAKAD
-548 YQTVYDGASETL
+548 YQTAFDGASETL

-568 REDIVVEVFDAGV
+568 RKDIVVEVFDAGI

-588 SFYQETCKNSTIV
+588 TSYQQDCKNSLIV
-601 QKSVADGKFYVPF
+601 KKSIEDGKFYVPF

-624 GLGIQNFNTPAEIV
+624 GLGIQNFNKPAEIV
-638 GFVKSAFDIDM
+638 GFVKSSFDIDM
-649 TAQEAMNLGL
+649 TAEEATNLGL

-665 TIPTGIYLYPKDFEG
+665 TIPTGIYLYPKNFDG

-685 KLIDDWNNSE
+685 KLIDDWNVSE
-695 DGAHNKIIYT
+695 NGAHNKIVYT

-776 TFIVGFAA
+776 TFIIGLFA
-784 GIIGVVL
+784 GLIGVVL
-791 TFILCFPVNAIIA
+791 TYILCFPVNAIIA
-804 SVSGLKNIAVLKF
+804 KVSGGLKNIAVLKF
-817 SHALLLIA
+817 NHALILIA

>member
-1 MEKYI
+1 MGKYI

-19 DNVVPALKGVSI
+19 DNVVPALKGVSM

-46 CGKTTLL
+46 CGKTTML

-66 LFIKGQSTKKFRSG
+66 LIIKGQSTKKFKGG

-87 HSIGFVFQSYNLIP
+87 HSIGFVFQGYNLIP
-101 HLTVLGNVELALTLA
+101 HLSVLGNVELALTLA
-116 GISSKERKKR
+116 GISSKERKQR

-138 EYKKRPNQLSGGQM
+138 ECKKRPNQLSGGQM

-183 EVMELIKDISKER
+183 QIMELIKEISKER

-203 NNEIAQKYSSRIIKL
+203 NTELAEKYSSRIIKL
-218 LDGKVVDDNNPP
+218 LDGKVIDDSNPP
-230 SENEKAI
+230 SENDDALERI
-237 DRVVSTLL
+237 IETLPQ
-245 INEPNLSKKEQK
+245 NAQN

-263 KVFKKKKSS
+263 KAFKKKKSS

-342 YSSLNSFMGQDNKVG
+342 YSSLSSFMGESNKVG
-357 TEKDDDSIGVY
+357 TSEEEGSFGVY
-368 NPSTIIAKLGNYNF
+368 NPSTIIAKMGNYNF
-382 ISDKFVNYINNYIEE
+382 ISDKFVKYINDYIEE
-397 DNKKGDKKSLSSVQ
+397 DNKKGDRKSLSSVQ
-411 FTYATNLKILTE
+411 FTYATNLKVLTE
-423 GKDGIVFVDTTP
+423 GSEGVIFVDTKP
-435 TTSSIYGTTSS
+435 TTSSIYGTSSS
-446 LFYEGLDEKDFVLSN
+446 LFYEGLADKDFVLSN

-487 TDMLNNLGINFS
+487 TDMLTKLGIAVS
-499 VNEAGEYNRILYS
+499 VNSEGEYERILYS
-512 DIIGKTYKLV
+512 DVVGKTYKV
-522 TNDDYYKPVYDGEGN
+522 ISNDTYYMPVYDSEGN
-537 LTDFS
+537 ITEFS
-542 TIAKSD
+542 TLAKAD
-548 YQTVYDGASETL
+548 YQTAFDGASETL

-568 REDIVVEVFDAGV
+568 RKDIVVEVFDAGI

-588 SFYQETCKNSTIV
+588 TSYQQDCKNSLIV
-601 QKSVADGKFYVPF
+601 KKSIEDGKFYVPF

-624 GLGIQNFNTPAEIV
+624 GLGIQNFNKPAEIV
-638 GFVKSAFDIDM
+638 GFVKSSFDIDM
-649 TAQEAMNLGL
+649 TAEEATNLGL

-665 TIPTGIYLYPKDFEG
+665 TIPTGIYLYPKNFDG

-685 KLIDDWNNSE
+685 KLIDDWNASE
-695 DGAHNKIIYT
+695 NGAHNKIVYT

-776 TFIVGFAA
+776 TFIIGLFA
-784 GIIGVVL
+784 GLIGVVL
-791 TFILCFPVNAIIA
+791 TYILCFPVNAIIA
-804 SVSGLKNIAVLKF
+804 KVSGGLKNIAVLKF
-817 SHALLLIA
+817 NHALILIA

>member
-1 MEKYI
+1 MGKYI

-19 DNVVPALKGVSI
+19 DNVVPALKGVSM

-46 CGKTTLL
+46 CGKTTML

-66 LFIKGQSTKKFRSG
+66 LIIKGQSTKKFKGG

-101 HLTVLGNVELALTLA
+101 HLSVLGNVELALTLA
-116 GISSKERKKR
+116 GISSKERKQR

-138 EYKKRPNQLSGGQM
+138 ECKKRPNQLSGGQM

-183 EVMELIKDISKER
+183 QIMELIKEISKER

-203 NNEIAQKYSSRIIKL
+203 NTELAEKYSSRIIKL
-218 LDGKVVDDNNPP
+218 LDGKVIDDSNPP
-230 SENEKAI
+230 SENDDALERI
-237 DRVVSTLL
+237 IETLPQ
-245 INEPNLSKKEQK
+245 NAQN

-263 KVFKKKKSS
+263 KAFKKKKSS
-272 MSIFTA
+272 MSVFTA

-342 YSSLNSFMGQDNKVG
+342 YSSLSSFMGESNKVG
-357 TEKDDDSIGVY
+357 TSEEEGSFGVY
-368 NPSTIIAKLGNYNF
+368 NPSTIIAKMGNYNF
-382 ISDKFVNYINNYIEE
+382 ISDKFVKYNNEY
-397 DNKKGDKKSLSSVQ
+397 NKKKKKKGDRKSLSSIQ
-411 FTYATNLKILTE
+411 FTYATNLKVLTE
-423 GKDGIVFVDTTP
+423 GSEGVIFVDTKP
-435 TTSSIYGTTSS
+435 TTSSIYGTSSS
-446 LFYEGLDEKDFVLSN
+446 LFYEGLADKDFVLSN

-487 TDMLNNLGINFS
+487 TDMLTKLGIAVS
-499 VNEAGEYNRILYS
+499 VNSEGEYERILYS
-512 DIIGKTYKLV
+512 DVIGKTYKV
-522 TNDDYYKPVYDGEGN
+522 ISNDTYYTPVYDSEGN
-537 LTDFS
+537 VTEFS
-542 TIAKSD
+542 TLAKAD
-548 YQTVYDGASETL
+548 YQTAFDGASETL

-568 REDIVVEVFDAGV
+568 RKDIVVEVFDAGI

-588 SFYQETCKNSTIV
+588 TSYQQDCKNSLIV
-601 QKSVADGKFYVPF
+601 QKSIDDGKFYVPF

-638 GFVKSAFDIDM
+638 GFVKSSFDIDM
-649 TAQEAMNLGL
+649 TAEEATNLGL

-665 TIPTGIYLYPKDFEG
+665 TIPTGIYLYPKNFDG

-685 KLIDDWNNSE
+685 KLIDDWNASE
-695 DGAHNKIIYT
+695 NGAHNKIVYT

-776 TFIVGFAA
+776 TFIIGLFA
-784 GIIGVVL
+784 GLIGVVL
-791 TFILCFPVNAIIA
+791 TYILCFPVNAIIA
-804 SVSGLKNIAVLKF
+804 KVSGGLKNIAVLKF
-817 SHALLLIA
+817 DHALILIA

>member
-1 MEKYI
+1 MGKYI

-19 DNVVPALKGVSI
+19 DNVVPALKGVSM

-46 CGKTTLL
+46 CGKTTML

-66 LFIKGQSTKKFRSG
+66 LIIKGQSTKKFKCG

-87 HSIGFVFQSYNLIP
+87 HSIGFVFQGYNLIP
-101 HLTVLGNVELALTLA
+101 HLSVLGNVELALTLA
-116 GISSKERKKR
+116 GISSKERKQR
-126 AMAVLERVGLKN
+126 AMAVIERVGLKN
-138 EYKKRPNQLSGGQM
+138 ECKKRPNQLSGGQM

-183 EVMELIKDISKER
+183 QIMELIKEISKER

-203 NNEIAQKYSSRIIKL
+203 NTELAEKYSSRIIKL
-218 LDGKVVDDNNPP
+218 LDGKVIDDSNPP
-230 SENEKAI
+230 SENDDALERI
-237 DRVVSTLL
+237 IETLPQ
-245 INEPNLSKKEQK
+245 NAQN

-263 KVFKKKKSS
+263 KAFKKKKSS
-272 MSIFTA
+272 MSVFTA

-342 YSSLNSFMGQDNKVG
+342 YSSLSSFMGESNKVG
-357 TEKDDDSIGVY
+357 TSEEEGSFGVY
-368 NPSTIIAKLGNYNF
+368 NPSTIIAKMGNYNF
-382 ISDKFVNYINNYIEE
+382 ISDKFVKYINDYIEE
-397 DNKKGDKKSLSSVQ
+397 DNKKGDRKSLSSVQ
-411 FTYATNLKILTE
+411 FTYATNLKVLTE
-423 GKDGIVFVDTTP
+423 GSEGIVFVDTKP
-435 TTSSIYGTTSS
+435 TTSSIYGTSSS
-446 LFYEGLDEKDFVLSN
+446 LFYEGLADKDFVLSN

-487 TDMLNNLGINFS
+487 TDMLTKLGIAVS
-499 VNEAGEYNRILYS
+499 VNSEGEYERILYS
-512 DIIGKTYKLV
+512 DVIGKTYKV
-522 TNDDYYKPVYDGEGN
+522 ISNDTYYTPVYDSEGN
-537 LTDFS
+537 VTEFS
-542 TIAKSD
+542 TLAKAD
-548 YQTVYDGASETL
+548 YQTAFDGASETL

-568 REDIVVEVFDAGV
+568 RKDIVVEVFDAGI

-588 SFYQETCKNSTIV
+588 TSYQQDCKNSLIV
-601 QKSVADGKFYVPF
+601 QKSIDDGKFYVPF

-638 GFVKSAFDIDM
+638 GFVKSSFDIDM
-649 TAQEAMNLGL
+649 TAEEATNLGL

-665 TIPTGIYLYPKDFEG
+665 TIPTGIYLYPKDFDG

-685 KLIDDWNNSE
+685 KLIDDWNASE
-695 DGAHNKIIYT
+695 NGAHNKIVYT

-776 TFIVGFAA
+776 TFIIGLFA
-784 GIIGVVL
+784 GLIGVVL
-791 TFILCFPVNAIIA
+791 TYILCFPVNAIIA
-804 SVSGLKNIAVLKF
+804 KVSGGLKNIAVLKF
-817 SHALLLIA
+817 NHALILIA

>member
-1 MEKYI
+1 MGKYI

-19 DNVVPALKGVSI
+19 DNVVPALKGVSM

-46 CGKTTLL
+46 CGKTTML

-66 LFIKGQSTKKFRSG
+66 LIIKGQSTKKFKGG

-87 HSIGFVFQSYNLIP
+87 HSIGFVFQGYNLIP
-101 HLTVLGNVELALTLA
+101 HLSVLGNVELALTLA
-116 GISSKERKKR
+116 GISSKERKQR

-138 EYKKRPNQLSGGQM
+138 ECKKRPNQLSGGQM

-183 EVMELIKDISKER
+183 QIMELIKEISKER

-203 NNEIAQKYSSRIIKL
+203 NTELAEKYSSRIIKL
-218 LDGKVVDDNNPP
+218 LDGKVIDDSNPP
-230 SENEKAI
+230 SENDDALERI
-237 DRVVSTLL
+237 IETLPQ
-245 INEPNLSKKEQK
+245 NAQN

-263 KVFKKKKSS
+263 KAFKKKKSS
-272 MSIFTA
+272 MSVFTA

-294 LTSVAGSIGIIGVA
+294 LTSVAGSVGIIGVA

-342 YSSLNSFMGQDNKVG
+342 YSSLSSFMGESNKVG
-357 TEKDDDSIGVY
+357 TSEEEGSFGVY
-368 NPSTIIAKLGNYNF
+368 NPSTIIAKMGNYNF
-382 ISDKFVNYINNYIEE
+382 ISDKFVKYINDYIEE
-397 DNKKGDKKSLSSVQ
+397 DNKKGDRKSLSSVQ
-411 FTYATNLKILTE
+411 FTYATNLKVLTE
-423 GKDGIVFVDTTP
+423 GSEGVVFVDTKP
-435 TTSSIYGTTSS
+435 TTSSIYGTSSS
-446 LFYEGLDEKDFVLSN
+446 LFYEGLADKDFVLSN

-487 TDMLNNLGINFS
+487 TDMLTKLGIAVS
-499 VNEAGEYNRILYS
+499 VNSEGEYERILYS
-512 DIIGKTYKLV
+512 DVIGKTYKV
-522 TNDDYYKPVYDGEGN
+522 ISNDTYYTPVYDSEGN
-537 LTDFS
+537 VTEFS
-542 TIAKSD
+542 TLAKAD
-548 YQTVYDGASETL
+548 YQTAFDGASETL

-568 REDIVVEVFDAGV
+568 RKDIVVEVFDAGI

-588 SFYQETCKNSTIV
+588 TSYQQDCKNSLIV
-601 QKSVADGKFYVPF
+601 QKSIDDGKFYVPF

-624 GLGIQNFNTPAEIV
+624 GLGIQNFNKPAEIV
-638 GFVKSAFDIDM
+638 GFVKSSFDIDM
-649 TAQEAMNLGL
+649 TAEEATNLGL

-665 TIPTGIYLYPKDFEG
+665 TIPTGIYLYPKNFDG

-685 KLIDDWNNSE
+685 KLIDDWNASE
-695 DGAHNKIIYT
+695 NGAHNKIVYT

-776 TFIVGFAA
+776 TFIIGLFA
-784 GIIGVVL
+784 GLIGVVL
-791 TFILCFPVNAIIA
+791 TYILCFPVNAIIA
-804 SVSGLKNIAVLKF
+804 KVSGGLKNIAVLKF
-817 SHALLLIA
+817 DHALILIA

>member
-1 MEKYI
+1 MGKYI

-19 DNVVPALKGVSI
+19 DNVVPALKGVSM

-46 CGKTTLL
+46 CGKTTML

-66 LFIKGQSTKKFRSG
+66 LIIKGQSTKKFKGG

-101 HLTVLGNVELALTLA
+101 HLSVLGNVELALTLA
-116 GISSKERKKR
+116 GISSKERKQR

-138 EYKKRPNQLSGGQM
+138 ECKKRPNQLSGGQM

-183 EVMELIKDISKER
+183 QIMELIKEISKER

-203 NNEIAQKYSSRIIKL
+203 NTELAEKYSSRIIKL
-218 LDGKVVDDNNPP
+218 LDGKVIDDSNPP
-230 SENEKAI
+230 SKNDNALERIIE
-237 DRVVSTLL
+237 TLPQ
-245 INEPNLSKKEQK
+245 NAQNV
-257 LQKNDK
+257 QKNNK
-263 KVFKKKKSS
+263 KAFKKKKSS
-272 MSIFTA
+272 MSVFTA

-342 YSSLNSFMGQDNKVG
+342 YSSLSSFMGESNKVG
-357 TEKDDDSIGVY
+357 TSEEEGSFGVY
-368 NPSTIIAKLGNYNF
+368 NPSTIIAKMGNYNF
-382 ISDKFVNYINNYIEE
+382 ISDKFVKYINDYIEE
-397 DNKKGDKKSLSSVQ
+397 DNKKEDRKSLSSVQ
-411 FTYATNLKILTE
+411 FTYATNLKVLTE
-423 GKDGIVFVDTTP
+423 GSEGIIFVDTKP
-435 TTSSIYGTTSS
+435 TTSSIYGTSSS
-446 LFYEGLDEKDFVLSN
+446 LFYEGLADKDFVLSN

-487 TDMLNNLGINFS
+487 TDMLTKLGIAVS
-499 VNEAGEYNRILYS
+499 VNSEGEYERILYS
-512 DIIGKTYKLV
+512 DVIGKTYKV
-522 TNDDYYKPVYDGEGN
+522 ISNDTYYTPAYDSEGN
-537 LTDFS
+537 VTEFS
-542 TIAKSD
+542 TLAKAD
-548 YQTVYDGASETL
+548 YQTAFDGASETL

-568 REDIVVEVFDAGV
+568 RKDIVVEVFDAGI

-588 SFYQETCKNSTIV
+588 TSYQQDCKNSLIV
-601 QKSVADGKFYVPF
+601 QKSIDDGKFYVPF

-638 GFVKSAFDIDM
+638 GFVKSSFDIDM
-649 TAQEAMNLGL
+649 TAEEATNLGL

-665 TIPTGIYLYPKDFEG
+665 TIPTGIYLYPKNFDG

-685 KLIDDWNNSE
+685 KLIDDWNASE
-695 DGAHNKIIYT
+695 NGAHNKIVYT

-776 TFIVGFAA
+776 TFIIGLFA
-784 GIIGVVL
+784 GLIGVVL
-791 TFILCFPVNAIIA
+791 TYILCFPVNAIIA
-804 SVSGLKNIAVLKF
+804 KVSGGLKNIAVLKF
-817 SHALLLIA
+817 GHALILIA

>member
-1 MEKYI
+1 MGKYI

-19 DNVVPALKGVSI
+19 DNVVPALKGVSM

-46 CGKTTLL
+46 CGKTTML

-66 LFIKGQSTKKFRSG
+66 LIIKGQSTKKFKGG

-101 HLTVLGNVELALTLA
+101 HLSVLGNVELALTLA
-116 GISSKERKKR
+116 GISSKERKQR

-138 EYKKRPNQLSGGQM
+138 ECKKRPNQLSGGQM

-183 EVMELIKDISKER
+183 QIMELIKEISKER

-203 NNEIAQKYSSRIIKL
+203 NTELAEKYSSRIIKL
-218 LDGKVVDDNNPP
+218 LDGKVIDDSNPP
-230 SENEKAI
+230 SENDDALERI
-237 DRVVSTLL
+237 VETLPQ
-245 INEPNLSKKEQK
+245 NAQN

-263 KVFKKKKSS
+263 KAFKKKKSS
-272 MSIFTA
+272 MSVFTA

-342 YSSLNSFMGQDNKVG
+342 YSSLSSFMGESNKVG
-357 TEKDDDSIGVY
+357 TSEEEGSFGVY
-368 NPSTIIAKLGNYNF
+368 NPSTIIAKMGNYNF
-382 ISDKFVNYINNYIEE
+382 ISDKFVKYINDYIEE
-397 DNKKGDKKSLSSVQ
+397 DNKKGDRKSLSSVQ
-411 FTYATNLKILTE
+411 FTYATNLKVLTE
-423 GKDGIVFVDTTP
+423 GSEGVIFVDTKP
-435 TTSSIYGTTSS
+435 TTSSIYGTSSS
-446 LFYEGLDEKDFVLSN
+446 LFYEGLADKDFVLSN

-487 TDMLNNLGINFS
+487 TDMLTKLGIAVS
-499 VNEAGEYNRILYS
+499 VNSEGEYERILYS
-512 DIIGKTYKLV
+512 DVIGKTYKV
-522 TNDDYYKPVYDGEGN
+522 ISNDTYYTPVYDSEGN
-537 LTDFS
+537 VTEFS
-542 TIAKSD
+542 TLAKAD
-548 YQTVYDGASETL
+548 YQTAFDGASETL

-568 REDIVVEVFDAGV
+568 REDIVVEVFDAGI

-588 SFYQETCKNSTIV
+588 TSYQQDCKNSLIV
-601 QKSVADGKFYVPF
+601 KKSIEDGKFYVPF

-638 GFVKSAFDIDM
+638 GFVKSSFDIDM
-649 TAQEAMNLGL
+649 TAEEATNLGL

-665 TIPTGIYLYPKDFEG
+665 TIPTGIYLYPKDFDG

-685 KLIDDWNNSE
+685 KLIDDWNASE
-695 DGAHNKIIYT
+695 NGAHNKIVYT

-776 TFIVGFAA
+776 TFIIGLFA
-784 GIIGVVL
+784 GLIGVVL
-791 TFILCFPVNAIIA
+791 TYILCFPVNAIIA
-804 SVSGLKNIAVLKF
+804 KVSGGLKNIAVLKF
-817 SHALLLIA
+817 DHALILIA

>member
-1 MEKYI
+1 MGKYI

-19 DNVVPALKGVSI
+19 DNVVPALKGVSM

-46 CGKTTLL
+46 CGKTTML

-66 LFIKGQSTKKFRSG
+66 LIIKGQSTKKFKGG

-116 GISSKERKKR
+116 GISSKERKQR

-183 EVMELIKDISKER
+183 QIMELIKEISKER

-203 NNEIAQKYSSRIIKL
+203 NTELAEKYSSRIIKL
-218 LDGKVVDDNNPP
+218 LDGKVIDDSNPP
-230 SENEKAI
+230 SENDDALERI
-237 DRVVSTLL
+237 IETLPQ
-245 INEPNLSKKEQK
+245 NAQN

-263 KVFKKKKSS
+263 KAFKKKKSS
-272 MSIFTA
+272 MSVFTA

-342 YSSLNSFMGQDNKVG
+342 YSSLSSFMGESNKVG
-357 TEKDDDSIGVY
+357 TSEEEGSFGVY
-368 NPSTIIAKLGNYNF
+368 NPSTIIAKMGNYNF
-382 ISDKFVNYINNYIEE
+382 ISDKFVKYINDYIEE
-397 DNKKGDKKSLSSVQ
+397 DNKKGDRKSLSSVQ
-411 FTYATNLKILTE
+411 FTYATNLKVLTE
-423 GKDGIVFVDTTP
+423 GSEGVIFVDTKP
-435 TTSSIYGTTSS
+435 TTSSIYGTSSS
-446 LFYEGLDEKDFVLSN
+446 LFYEGLADKDFVLSN

-487 TDMLNNLGINFS
+487 TDMLTKLGIAVS
-499 VNEAGEYNRILYS
+499 VNSEGEYERILYS
-512 DIIGKTYKLV
+512 DVIGKTYKV
-522 TNDDYYKPVYDGEGN
+522 ISNDTYYTPVYDSEGN
-537 LTDFS
+537 VTEFS
-542 TIAKSD
+542 TLAKAD
-548 YQTVYDGASETL
+548 YQTAFDGASETL

-568 REDIVVEVFDAGV
+568 REDIVVEVFDAGI

-588 SFYQETCKNSTIV
+588 TSYQQDCKNSLIV
-601 QKSVADGKFYVPF
+601 KKSIEDGKFYVPF

-638 GFVKSAFDIDM
+638 GFVKSSFDIDM
-649 TAQEAMNLGL
+649 TAEEATNLGL

-665 TIPTGIYLYPKDFEG
+665 TIPTGIYLYPKDFDG

-685 KLIDDWNNSE
+685 KLIDDWNASE
-695 DGAHNKIIYT
+695 NGAHNKIVYT

-776 TFIVGFAA
+776 TFIIGLFA
-784 GIIGVVL
+784 GLIGVVL
-791 TFILCFPVNAIIA
+791 TYILCFPVNAIIA
-804 SVSGLKNIAVLKF
+804 KVSGGLKNIAVLKF
-817 SHALLLIA
+817 DHALILIA